1 MKVKTMRILTLLLAM
16 VLMFGLFP
24 GVAQASAYEDPD
36 LPAPI
41 EGYSPLDPDN
51 PYPYGIPMTDVV
63 PEDILERINNGM
75 EGIKLRAAANQ
86 GSIPDEMW
94 DNTILRALE
103 YTGYDVQK
111 QKDNGQLYEYRYIG
125 SRLKTNDPS
134 TLSDI
139 GYWESGSCPNGDET
153 VDDSSTPTGKAPNI
167 SYFER
172 QGLVCASFVTYYLC
186 NYLPNIEGIDTSTVY
201 NKAKEMGSDG
211 NYYYLTTVG
220 LWKRTLDALSNEA
233 GAGVTK
239 YTNKTDAY
247 ANLVP
252 GDVIVFAKDS
262 GSLAHV
268 GIYAGPYD
276 LWSYGSNLGEYHF
289 MIHVG
294 NSRGPE
300 ITIVEWMNSSGTEKD
315 SSPIAWYHLDFNDI
329 QSEGYI
335 EVNKKDPGGNALA
348 GATFVATHQTS
359 GEQFVIG
366 PTNSNGY
373 AISAALPLGK
383 YTVEETVF
391 PSGYQASGTST
402 WEVELTDST
411 PNMTITINAENKLVT
426 GTAKIVKATTNGG
439 SKAGWHFTVTD
450 SAGNK
455 VGDYVTDASG
465 VIVLD
470 ILPGTYRISET
481 DGSSKYWV
489 NDPEPTKTI
498 TVKANET
505 ATVTFTNQYRGQAQI
520 IKTATNGGS
529 VAGWHFTVKD
539 SAGNVVGNYVTD
551 ASGVITLDLEP
562 GTYTVTETD
571 GAYQYWLND
580 PNPTK
585 TVTVTAGQT
594 AKVTFQ
600 NQYRGQA
607 QIIKTATNGGSVEG
621 WHFTVKDSAGNKV
634 GDYVT
639 DSTGIITLDLE
650 LGTYSVTETDGEYK
664 YWVNDPTPTKSV
676 TVVAGQTAK
685 VTFQNKWRGQAQIV
699 KTATNGGSVEGW
711 HFTVKDS
718 AGNKVGDYVTDSTGI
733 ITLDLE
739 PGTYTVT
746 ETDGEQKYWLND
758 AEPTKTVK
766 VVAGQTAK
774 VTFKNQYRG
783 QAKIIKTATNGGS
796 VEGWHFSIF
805 TADGTKI
812 GDYVTDSSG
821 IITVDLEPGVY
832 TVKETDGEY
841 PYWHN
846 DPEPEKTVTVVA
858 GETAEVTFRN
868 QWIGKAKIIKT
879 ATNSGTVKG
888 WEFTITDTNGNKV
901 GTYVTDSTGTIVVDL
916 EPGSYTV
923 LESDRNDPYWHCDT
937 EPKSITVKAGETAEV
952 TFLNEWVGKA
962 KIIKTLAN
970 PEAGTV
976 EGWQFTISRIVGE
989 TDAVYLATVTTG
1001 ADGTIEYDLEPGQYL
1016 ITELIEENSL
1026 WECIT
1031 DQSVVIT
1038 VTAGQTTEVPFTNA
1052 LRPGKIS
1059 IHKVDTRGESLDSTE
1074 FTLEWSEDGVNW
1086 QPVSYTDS
1094 TVPQI
1099 GGCTTAGLLEGGK
1112 LVTDETGLVSFEGL
1126 YPTLQYRLTE
1136 TKAKNGYQLL
1146 QSSAYEGGLDVENE
1160 LVVSLKVVNAE
1171 VFTMPETG
1179 GNTLIVQP
1187 WIVLALLCVSTLAV
1201 IQLMPQPKKKEK

>member
-1 MKVKTMRILTLLLAM
+1 MKVKGMRILTLLLAV

-41 EGYSPLDPDN
+41 EGYDPLDPDN
-51 PYPYGIPMTDVV
+51 PYPYGLPVTEYIPEEELAV
-63 PEDILERINNGM
+63 LNGAYPP
-75 EGIKLRAAANQ
+75 KLRAAAGQ

-103 YTGYDVQK
+103 YTGYDVQR
-111 QKDNGQLYEYRYIG
+111 QKDKGQLYVYEYIA
-125 SRLKTNDPS
+125 SRLKTNAPQV
-134 TLSDI
+134 LSDI
-139 GYWESGSCPNGDET
+139 SYWESGSCPNGDET
-153 VDDSSTPTGKAPNI
+153 VADSSTPTGRAPNI
-167 SYFER
+167 GYFESN
-172 QGLVCASFVTYYLC
+172 GLVCASFATYYLC
-186 NYLPNIEGIDTSTVY
+186 NYLPNVEGIDTSVVY
-201 NKAKEMGSDG
+201 NKAKEMGASG

-220 LWKRTLDALSNEA
+220 LWKRTLDALANES
-233 GAGVTK
+233 GSGVTK
-239 YTNKTDAY
+239 YTDEDTAY
-247 ANLVP
+247 DNLVP
-252 GDVIVFAKDS
+252 GDVVIFGKSD
-262 GSLAHV
+262 GTLTHV
-268 GIYAGPYD
+268 AIYAGAY
-276 LWSYGSNLGEYHF
+276 NLYSGGGYNNGVKHF

-300 ITIVEWMNSSGTEKD
+300 ISVIEWMSTSTGSKASD
-315 SSPIAWYHLDFNDI
+315 PVGFYHLDFNDV
-329 QSEGYI
+329 QTEGFI
-335 EVNKKDPGGNALA
+335 EINKKDPSGNALA
-348 GATFVATHQTS
+348 GATFKATHQGTNTS
-359 GEQFVIG
+359 YVIG
-366 PTNSNGY
+366 PTNASGY
-373 AISAALPLGK
+373 AISGPLPMGK
-383 YTVEETVF
+383 YTVVESVF
-391 PSGYQASGTST
+391 PTGYQASGTAS

-411 PNMTITINAENKLVT
+411 PNMTITIDAENKLIT
-426 GTAKIVKATTNGG
+426 GVAKIVKATTNGG
-439 SKAGWHFTVTD
+439 SKAGWHFTVKD
-450 SAGNK
+450 SGGNK
-455 VGDYVTDASG
+455 VGDYVTDSSG
-465 VIVLD
+465 VIALD
-470 ILPGTYRISET
+470 LVPGTYSVTET
-481 DGSSKYWV
+481 DGAYKYWV
-489 NDPEPTKTI
+489 NDPTSTKTV

-520 IKTATNGGS
+520 VKTATNGGS
-529 VAGWHFTVKD
+529 VAGWHFTVKN
-539 SAGNVVGNYVTD
+539 SAGTVIGNYQTD
-551 ASGVITLDLEP
+551 STGVITLDLEP

-571 GAYQYWLND
+571 G
-580 PNPTK
+580 
-585 TVTVTAGQT
+585 
-594 AKVTFQ
+594 F
-600 NQYRGQA
+600 
-607 QIIKTATNGGSVEG
+607 
-621 WHFTVKDSAGNKV
+621 
-634 GDYVT
+634 
-639 DSTGIITLDLE
+639 
-650 LGTYSVTETDGEYK
+650 YK

-718 AGNKVGDYVTDSTGI
+718 AGNKVGDYVTDSSGI

-812 GDYVTDSSG
+812 GDYITDSTG

-846 DPEPEKTVTVVA
+846 DPEPEKTVTVV
-858 GETAEVTFRN
+858 
-868 QWIGKAKIIKT
+868 
-879 ATNSGTVKG
+879 
-888 WEFTITDTNGNKV
+888 
-901 GTYVTDSTGTIVVDL
+901 
-916 EPGSYTV
+916 
-923 LESDRNDPYWHCDT
+923 
-937 EPKSITVKAGETAEV
+937 AGETAEV

-1136 TKAKNGYQLL
+1136 TKAKTGYQLL

-1187 WIVLALLCVSTLAV
+1187 WIVLALLCISTLAV

>member
-1 MKVKTMRILTLLLAM
+1 
-16 VLMFGLFP
+16 
-24 GVAQASAYEDPD
+24 
-36 LPAPI
+36 
-41 EGYSPLDPDN
+41 
-51 PYPYGIPMTDVV
+51 MTDVV

-167 SYFER
+167 RYFER

-211 NYYYLTTVG
+211 NYYYLTTVS
-220 LWKRTLDALSNEA
+220 LWKRTLDALSSQA

-268 GIYAGPYD
+268 GIYAGAYD

-335 EVNKKDPGGNALA
+335 EVNKKDPSGNALA

-411 PNMTITINAENKLVT
+411 PNMTITIDAENKLVT

-439 SKAGWHFTVTD
+439 SKAGWHFTVKD
-450 SAGNK
+450 SAGNLI
-455 VGDYVTDASG
+455 GNYTTDDSG
-465 VIVLD
+465 VIALD
-470 ILPGTYRISET
+470 LVPGTYSVTET
-481 DGSSKYWV
+481 DGAYKYWV
-489 NDPEPTKTI
+489 NDPTPTKTV

-520 IKTATNGGS
+520 VKTATNGGS
-529 VAGWHFTVKD
+529 VAGWHFTVKN
-539 SAGNVVGNYVTD
+539 SAGTVIGNYQTD
-551 ASGVITLDLEP
+551 STGVITLDLEP
-562 GTYTVTETD
+562 
-571 GAYQYWLND
+571 
-580 PNPTK
+580 
-585 TVTVTAGQT
+585 
-594 AKVTFQ
+594 
-600 NQYRGQA
+600 
-607 QIIKTATNGGSVEG
+607 
-621 WHFTVKDSAGNKV
+621 
-634 GDYVT
+634 
-639 DSTGIITLDLE
+639 
-650 LGTYSVTETDGEYK
+650 GTYSVTETDGEYK

-812 GDYVTDSSG
+812 GDYVTDSTG

-846 DPEPEKTVTVVA
+846 DPEPEKTVTVV
-858 GETAEVTFRN
+858 
-868 QWIGKAKIIKT
+868 
-879 ATNSGTVKG
+879 
-888 WEFTITDTNGNKV
+888 
-901 GTYVTDSTGTIVVDL
+901 
-916 EPGSYTV
+916 
-923 LESDRNDPYWHCDT
+923 
-937 EPKSITVKAGETAEV
+937 AGETAEV

-1074 FTLEWSEDGVNW
+1074 FLLEWSEDGVNW

-1099 GGCTTAGLLEGGK
+1099 GGCTSADLIEGGK

>member
-41 EGYSPLDPDN
+41 EGYDPLDPDN
-51 PYPYGIPMTDVV
+51 PYPYGLPVTEYI
-63 PEDILERINNGM
+63 PEDELARLNSGVSTFA
-75 EGIKLRAAANQ
+75 LRAAAGQ

-103 YTGYDVQK
+103 YTGYDVQR
-111 QKDNGQLYEYRYIG
+111 QKDNGQLYVYEYIA
-125 SRLKTNDPS
+125 SRLKTNDPQV
-134 TLSDI
+134 LSDI
-139 GYWESGSCPNGDET
+139 SYWESGSCPNGDET
-153 VDDSSTPTGKAPNI
+153 VADSSTPTGRAPNI
-167 SYFER
+167 GYFESN
-172 QGLVCASFVTYYLC
+172 GLVCASFATYYLC
-186 NYLPNIEGIDTSTVY
+186 NYLPNIEGIDTSVVY
-201 NKAKEMGSDG
+201 NKAKEMGASG

-220 LWKRTLDALSNEA
+220 LWKRTLDALANES
-233 GAGVTK
+233 GSGVTK
-239 YTNKTDAY
+239 YTDEDTAY
-247 ANLVP
+247 DNLVP
-252 GDVIVFAKDS
+252 GDVVIFGKSS
-262 GSLAHV
+262 GELTHV
-268 GIYAGPYD
+268 AIYAGAY
-276 LWSYGSNLGEYHF
+276 NLYSGGGYNNGVKHF

-300 ITIVEWMNSSGTEKD
+300 ISVIEWMSTSTGSKASD
-315 SSPIAWYHLDFNDI
+315 PVGFYHLDFNDV
-329 QSEGYI
+329 QTEGFI
-335 EVNKKDPGGNALA
+335 EINKKDPSGNTLA
-348 GATFVATHQTS
+348 GATFKATHQGTNTS
-359 GEQFVIG
+359 YVIG
-366 PTNSNGY
+366 PTNASGY
-373 AISAALPLGK
+373 AISGPLPMGK
-383 YTVEETVF
+383 YTVVESVF
-391 PSGYQASGTST
+391 PTGYQASGTAS

-411 PNMTITINAENKLVT
+411 PNMTITIDAENKLIT
-426 GTAKIVKATTNGG
+426 GVAKIVKATTNGG
-439 SKAGWHFTVTD
+439 SKAGWHFTVKD
-450 SAGNK
+450 SGGNK
-455 VGDYVTDASG
+455 VGDYVTDSSG
-465 VIVLD
+465 VIALD
-470 ILPGTYRISET
+470 LVPGTYSVTET
-481 DGSSKYWV
+481 DGAYKYWV
-489 NDPEPTKTI
+489 NDPTSTKTV

-520 IKTATNGGS
+520 VKTATNGGS
-529 VAGWHFTVKD
+529 VAGWHFTVKN
-539 SAGNVVGNYVTD
+539 SAGTVIGNYQTD
-551 ASGVITLDLEP
+551 STGVITLDLEP

-650 LGTYSVTETDGEYK
+650 PGTYSVTETDGEYK

-711 HFTVKDS
+711 HFMVKDS

-746 ETDGEQKYWLND
+746 ETDGEHQYWLND

-774 VTFKNQYRG
+774 VTFENQYRG

-805 TADGTKI
+805 SADGTKV
-812 GDYVTDSSG
+812 GDYVTDSTG

-846 DPEPEKTVTVVA
+846 DPEPEKTVTVV
-858 GETAEVTFRN
+858 
-868 QWIGKAKIIKT
+868 
-879 ATNSGTVKG
+879 
-888 WEFTITDTNGNKV
+888 
-901 GTYVTDSTGTIVVDL
+901 
-916 EPGSYTV
+916 
-923 LESDRNDPYWHCDT
+923 
-937 EPKSITVKAGETAEV
+937 AGETAEV

>member
-1 MKVKTMRILTLLLAM
+1 MKVKTMRILTLLLAIA
-16 VLMFGLFP
+16 LMFGLFP

-51 PYPYGIPMTDVV
+51 PYPYGVPMTDVV
-63 PEDILERINNGM
+63 PEEILERINNGM
-75 EGIKLRAAANQ
+75 EGIKLKAARSQ
-86 GSIPDEMW
+86 GNIPDHMW

-103 YTGYDVQK
+103 YTGYDLQK
-111 QKDNGQLYEYRYIG
+111 QKDKGQLYEYRYFG

-139 GYWESGSCPNGDET
+139 GYWSSGSCPNGDET
-153 VDDSSTPTGKAPNI
+153 VADASTPTGRAPNI

-201 NKAKEMGSDG
+201 NKAKEMGTDG
-211 NYYYLTTVG
+211 NYYYLTTVR
-220 LWKRTLDALSNEA
+220 LWKNTLDALSNQA

-239 YTNKTDAY
+239 YTSASTAY
-247 ANLVP
+247 ANMVP
-252 GDVIVFAKDS
+252 GDVIVFAKDN

-268 GIYAGPYD
+268 GIYAGAYD

-300 ITIVEWMNSSGTEKD
+300 ITVVEWMNTSGTDKD
-315 SSPIAWYHLDFNDI
+315 SSPIAYYHLDFNDV

-335 EVNKKDPGGNALA
+335 EVNKKDPSGNALA

-359 GEQFVIG
+359 GDQFVIG
-366 PTNSNGY
+366 PTNSSGY

-391 PSGYQASGTST
+391 PSGYQASGTSK

-411 PNMTITINAENKLVT
+411 PNMTLTINAENKLIT
-426 GTAKIVKATTNGG
+426 GVAKIVKATTNGG
-439 SKAGWHFTVTD
+439 SKAGWHFTVKD
-450 SAGNK
+450 SAGNL
-455 VGDYVTDASG
+455 VGNYTTDASG
-465 VIVLD
+465 VIALD
-470 ILPGTYRISET
+470 LVPGTYTVTET
-481 DGSSKYWV
+481 DGVYKYWV
-489 NDPEPTKTI
+489 NDPTPTKTI
-498 TVKANET
+498 TVKGNET

-520 IKTATNGGS
+520 VKTATNGGS

-539 SAGNVVGNYVTD
+539 SAGTVVGNYQTD
-551 ASGVITLDLEP
+551 STGVITLDLEP
-562 GTYTVTETD
+562 GSYTVTETD
-571 GAYQYWLND
+571 GEYQYWLND

-594 AKVTFQ
+594 VKVTFQNQYRGQAQIVKTATNGGSVAGWHFEVKDSSGNVVGNYETDSTGIITLDLEPGKYTVTETDGEYKYWLNDAEPSKTVTVVAGQTARVTFQ

-621 WHFTVKDSAGNKV
+621 WHFSVFTAD
-634 GDYVT
+634 
-639 DSTGIITLDLE
+639 
-650 LGTYSVTETDGEYK
+650 GT
-664 YWVNDPTPTKSV
+664 
-676 TVVAGQTAK
+676 
-685 VTFQNKWRGQAQIV
+685 
-699 KTATNGGSVEGW
+699 
-711 HFTVKDS
+711 
-718 AGNKVGDYVTDSTGI
+718 KVGDYVTDSTGI

-739 PGTYTVT
+739 PG
-746 ETDGEQKYWLND
+746 
-758 AEPTKTVK
+758 
-766 VVAGQTAK
+766 
-774 VTFKNQYRG
+774 
-783 QAKIIKTATNGGS
+783 
-796 VEGWHFSIF
+796 
-805 TADGTKI
+805 
-812 GDYVTDSSG
+812 
-821 IITVDLEPGVY
+821 VY
-832 TVKETDGEY
+832 TIKETDGKY
-841 PYWHN
+841 TYWHN

-858 GETAEVTFRN
+858 GQTSSVTFLN
-868 QWIGKAKIIKT
+868 EWIGKAKI
-879 ATNSGTVKG
+879 V
-888 WEFTITDTNGNKV
+888 
-901 GTYVTDSTGTIVVDL
+901 
-916 EPGSYTV
+916 
-923 LESDRNDPYWHCDT
+923 
-937 EPKSITVKAGETAEV
+937 
-952 TFLNEWVGKA
+952 
-962 KIIKTLAN
+962 KTLAN
-970 PEAGTV
+970 PEAGSV
-976 EGWQFTISRIVGE
+976 EGWQFTISQIVGE
-989 TDAVYLATVTTG
+989 TDAVYLTTVTTG
-1001 ADGTIEYDLEPGQYL
+1001 ADGTVEYDLEPGQYL

-1038 VTAGQTTEVPFTNA
+1038 VKAGETTEVPFTNA
-1052 LRPGKIS
+1052 LRPGKIG
-1059 IHKVDTRGESLDSTE
+1059 IHKVDTRGESLDGTE

-1099 GGCTTAGLLEGGK
+1099 GGCTSADLLEGGK

-1136 TKAKNGYQLL
+1136 TKAKAGYQLL
-1146 QSSAYEGGLDVENE
+1146 ADYAYVGGLDVEDE
-1160 LVVSLKVVNAE
+1160 LIVSLKVVNAE
-1171 VFTMPETG
+1171 VFTLPETG

-1201 IQLMPQPKKKEK
+1201 IQLMPQPKRKEK

>member
-1 MKVKTMRILTLLLAM
+1 MKVKTMRILTLLLAIA
-16 VLMFGLFP
+16 LMFGLFP

-51 PYPYGIPMTDVV
+51 PYPYGVPMTDVV
-63 PEDILERINNGM
+63 PEEILERINNGM
-75 EGIKLRAAANQ
+75 EGIKLKAARSQ
-86 GSIPDEMW
+86 GNIPDHMW

-103 YTGYDVQK
+103 YTGYDLQK
-111 QKDNGQLYEYRYIG
+111 QKDKGQLYEYRYFG

-139 GYWESGSCPNGDET
+139 GYWSSGSCPNGDET
-153 VDDSSTPTGKAPNI
+153 VADASTPTGRAPNI

-201 NKAKEMGSDG
+201 NKAKEMGTDG
-211 NYYYLTTVG
+211 NYYYLTTVR
-220 LWKRTLDALSNEA
+220 LWKNTLDALSNQA

-239 YTNKTDAY
+239 YTSASTAY
-247 ANLVP
+247 ANMVP
-252 GDVIVFAKDS
+252 GDVIVFAKDN

-268 GIYAGPYD
+268 GIYAGAYD

-300 ITIVEWMNSSGTEKD
+300 ITVVEWMNTSGTDKD
-315 SSPIAWYHLDFNDI
+315 SSPIAYYHLDFNDV

-335 EVNKKDPGGNALA
+335 EVNKKDPSGNALA

-359 GEQFVIG
+359 GDQFVIG
-366 PTNSNGY
+366 PTNSSGY
-373 AISAALPLGK
+373 AISVALPLGK

-391 PSGYQASGTST
+391 PSGYQASGTSK

-411 PNMTITINAENKLVT
+411 PNMTLTINAENKLIT
-426 GTAKIVKATTNGG
+426 GVAKIVKATTNGG
-439 SKAGWHFTVTD
+439 SKAGWHFTVKN
-450 SAGNK
+450 SAGTL
-455 VGDYVTDASG
+455 VGNYTTDASG
-465 VIVLD
+465 VIALD
-470 ILPGTYRISET
+470 LVPGTYTVTET
-481 DGSSKYWV
+481 DGVYKYWV
-489 NDPEPTKTI
+489 NDPTPTKTI
-498 TVKANET
+498 TVKGNET

-520 IKTATNGGS
+520 VKAATNGGS
-529 VAGWHFTVKD
+529 VAGWHFTVKN
-539 SAGNVVGNYVTD
+539 SAGTVVGNYQTD
-551 ASGVITLDLEP
+551 STGVITLDLEP
-562 GTYTVTETD
+562 GSYTVTETD
-571 GAYQYWLND
+571 GEYQYWLND

-607 QIIKTATNGGSVEG
+607 QIVKTATNGGSVAGWHFEVKDSSGNVLGNYETDSTGIITLDLEPGKYTVTETDGEYKYWLNDAEPSKTVTVVAGQTAKVTFQNQYRGQAQIIKTATNGGSVEG
-621 WHFTVKDSAGNKV
+621 WHFSVFTAD
-634 GDYVT
+634 
-639 DSTGIITLDLE
+639 
-650 LGTYSVTETDGEYK
+650 GT
-664 YWVNDPTPTKSV
+664 
-676 TVVAGQTAK
+676 
-685 VTFQNKWRGQAQIV
+685 
-699 KTATNGGSVEGW
+699 
-711 HFTVKDS
+711 
-718 AGNKVGDYVTDSTGI
+718 KVGDYVTDSTGI

-739 PGTYTVT
+739 PG
-746 ETDGEQKYWLND
+746 
-758 AEPTKTVK
+758 
-766 VVAGQTAK
+766 
-774 VTFKNQYRG
+774 
-783 QAKIIKTATNGGS
+783 
-796 VEGWHFSIF
+796 
-805 TADGTKI
+805 
-812 GDYVTDSSG
+812 
-821 IITVDLEPGVY
+821 VY
-832 TVKETDGEY
+832 TVKETDGKY
-841 PYWHN
+841 TYWHN

-858 GETAEVTFRN
+858 GQTSSVTFLN
-868 QWIGKAKIIKT
+868 EWIGKAKI
-879 ATNSGTVKG
+879 V
-888 WEFTITDTNGNKV
+888 
-901 GTYVTDSTGTIVVDL
+901 
-916 EPGSYTV
+916 
-923 LESDRNDPYWHCDT
+923 
-937 EPKSITVKAGETAEV
+937 
-952 TFLNEWVGKA
+952 
-962 KIIKTLAN
+962 KTLAN

-976 EGWQFTISRIVGE
+976 EGWQFTISQIVGE
-989 TDAVYLATVTTG
+989 TDAVYLTTVTTG
-1001 ADGTIEYDLEPGQYL
+1001 ADGTIDYDLEPGQYL

-1038 VTAGQTTEVPFTNA
+1038 VKAGETTEVPFTNA
-1052 LRPGKIS
+1052 LRPGKIG

-1099 GGCTTAGLLEGGK
+1099 GGCNTDGLMEGGK

-1136 TKAKNGYQLL
+1136 TKAKAGYQLL
-1146 QSSAYEGGLDVENE
+1146 ADYAYVGGLDVEDE
-1160 LVVSLKVVNAE
+1160 LIVSLKVVNAE
-1171 VFTMPETG
+1171 VFTLPETG

-1201 IQLMPQPKKKEK
+1201 IQLMPQPKRKEK

>member
-1 MKVKTMRILTLLLAM
+1 MKVKTMRILTLLLAI

-75 EGIKLRAAANQ
+75 EGIKLKAARSQ

-111 QKDNGQLYEYRYIG
+111 QKDNNQLYEYRYIG

-139 GYWESGSCPNGDET
+139 GYWSSGSCPNGDET

-220 LWKRTLDALSNEA
+220 LWKRTLDALSSQA

-239 YTNKTDAY
+239 YTNKSDAY

-268 GIYAGPYD
+268 GIYAGAYD

-335 EVNKKDPGGNALA
+335 EVNKKDPSGNALS

-366 PTNSNGY
+366 PTNSSGY

-391 PSGYQASGTST
+391 PSGYQASGTSV

-520 IKTATNGGS
+520 IKTATNDGS

-551 ASGVITLDLEP
+551 ATGVITLDLEP
-562 GTYTVTETD
+562 GTFSVTETD
-571 GAYQYWLND
+571 GNYDYWHND
-580 PNPTK
+580 PQPTK
-585 TVTVTAGQT
+585 TVTVKAGET
-594 AKVTFQ
+594 AKVTFS
-600 NQYRGQA
+600 NQWIGKA
-607 QIIKTATNGGSVEG
+607 KIIKTTTNGGTLAG
-621 WHFTVKDSAGNKV
+621 WEFTISDANGNKV
-634 GDYVT
+634 GTYVT
-639 DSTGIITLDLE
+639 DSTGTIVVDLE
-650 LGTYSVTETDGEYK
+650 PGNYQIVESNKNSPYWYCDTDPK
-664 YWVNDPTPTKSV
+664 NV
-676 TVVAGQTAK
+676 TVKAGQTAE
-685 VTFQNKWRGQAQIV
+685 VTFRNQWIGKAKIV
-699 KTATNGGSVEGW
+699 KTTTNGGTLAGW
-711 HFTVKDS
+711 EFTISD
-718 AGNKVGDYVTDSTGI
+718 ANGNKVGTYITDSTGI
-733 ITLDLE
+733 IVVDLE
-739 PGTYTVT
+739 PGTYRIV
-746 ETDGEQKYWLND
+746 ESNKND
-758 AEPTKTVK
+758 
-766 VVAGQTAK
+766 
-774 VTFKNQYRG
+774 
-783 QAKIIKTATNGGS
+783 
-796 VEGWHFSIF
+796 
-805 TADGTKI
+805 
-812 GDYVTDSSG
+812 
-821 IITVDLEPGVY
+821 
-832 TVKETDGEY
+832 
-841 PYWHN
+841 PYWYC
-846 DPEPEKTVTVVA
+846 DTEPHTVTVKA

-879 ATNSGTVKG
+879 ATNGGTVEG
-888 WEFTITDTNGNKV
+888 WEFTITDANGDKV

-923 LESDRNDPYWHCDT
+923 LESDRNDPYWYCDT

-962 KIIKTLAN
+962 KIIKALAN

-1001 ADGTIEYDLEPGQYL
+1001 ADGTISYDLEPGQYL

-1038 VTAGQTTEVPFTNA
+1038 VAAGQTTEVPFTNA

-1099 GGCTTAGLLEGGK
+1099 GGCTTAGLLDGGK
-1112 LVTDETGLVSFEGL
+1112 LITDETGLVTFEGL

-1146 QSSAYEGGLDVENE
+1146 QTHAYEGGLDVEDE
-1160 LVVSLKVVNAE
+1160 LLVSLKVVNAE

-1187 WIVLALLCVSTLAV
+1187 WIVLAFLCVSTLAV
-1201 IQLMPQPKKKEK
+1201 IQLIPHPKKKEK

>member
-1 MKVKTMRILTLLLAM
+1 MKLKRLLVFLLAFVM
-16 VLMFGLFP
+16 LLSVVP
-24 GVAQASAYEDPD
+24 AVYASDIVDQESTTEPTVDASDQTEQTEPSVTEESTEP
-36 LPAPI
+36 PAD
-41 EGYSPLDPDN
+41 EYDGELDPVLVEAGFTSDQLQAGNVLLEPISTFAASTRSVKKTATLRNCNWMDFPCTDN
-51 PYPYGIPMTDVV
+51 
-63 PEDILERINNGM
+63 
-75 EGIKLRAAANQ
+75 
-86 GSIPDEMW
+86 S
-94 DNTILRALE
+94 
-103 YTGYDVQK
+103 
-111 QKDNGQLYEYRYIG
+111 
-125 SRLKTNDPS
+125 
-134 TLSDI
+134 
-139 GYWESGSCPNGDET
+139 
-153 VDDSSTPTGKAPNI
+153 
-167 SYFER
+167 R
-172 QGLVCASFVTYYLC
+172 QGFHYADEDGAAPWDYMNMIYCL
-186 NYLPNIEGIDTSTVY
+186 E
-201 NKAKEMGSDG
+201 NK
-211 NYYYLTTVG
+211 
-220 LWKRTLDALSNEA
+220 
-233 GAGVTK
+233 
-239 YTNKTDAY
+239 
-247 ANLVP
+247 
-252 GDVIVFAKDS
+252 KDF
-262 GSLAHV
+262 
-268 GIYAGPYD
+268 
-276 LWSYGSNLGEYHF
+276 SYGSGHSGVGELPLDGSGDTHGESIWYGFSADQRVAIALTMLYGAPTKLWDESWGINATDDWNLHNPNIGYRFATQAIIWEFVQGLREPTPPYKLNSTYWLDKSQGVCMSEDGKTDHF
-289 MIHVG
+289 MVAY
-294 NSRGPE
+294 NSIISDLQLHNTIPSFAGDFAATAPE
-300 ITIVEWMNSSGTEKD
+300 I
-315 SSPIAWYHLDFNDI
+315 
-329 QSEGYI
+329 Q
-335 EVNKKDPGGNALA
+335 LA
-348 GATFVATHQTS
+348 
-359 GEQFVIG
+359 
-366 PTNSNGY
+366 
-373 AISAALPLGK
+373 
-383 YTVEETVF
+383 
-391 PSGYQASGTST
+391 GTST
-402 WEVELTDST
+402 TVTDTNGVLGRFTFTGSGGVSYSK
-411 PNMTITINAENKLVT
+411 NGNNLTITANGAIPTGVQSASATLPDAASSLYEVWYNQYDKSKQVCIKVAIPASDPVPAYFKLKASNGSLSLKKTTEDGKNLAGWQFSIYSDQNCTNRISGPHTTDANGNISVANLTAGQVWVKEIGHTNAEIAKLYYCNSTNPQAVTIVAGQTASVTFNNKLST
-426 GTAKIVKATTNGG
+426 GVAKIV
-439 SKAGWHFTVTD
+439 
-450 SAGNK
+450 
-455 VGDYVTDASG
+455 
-465 VIVLD
+465 
-470 ILPGTYRISET
+470 
-481 DGSSKYWV
+481 
-489 NDPEPTKTI
+489 
-498 TVKANET
+498 
-505 ATVTFTNQYRGQAQI
+505 
-520 IKTATNGGS
+520 KTATNGGS
-529 VAGWHFTVKD
+529 VSGWHFTVKN
-539 SAGNVVGNYVTD
+539 SAGAVVGNYVTD
-551 ASGVITLDLEP
+551 SSGVISLNLLP
-562 GTYTVTETD
+562 GTYSVTETD
-571 GAYQYWLND
+571 GAYKYWVND

-607 QIIKTATNGGSVEG
+607 QIIKTAT
-621 WHFTVKDSAGNKV
+621 T
-634 GDYVT
+634 
-639 DSTGIITLDLE
+639 
-650 LGTYSVTETDGEYK
+650 
-664 YWVNDPTPTKSV
+664 
-676 TVVAGQTAK
+676 
-685 VTFQNKWRGQAQIV
+685 
-699 KTATNGGSVEGW
+699 GGSVEGW

-746 ETDGEQKYWLND
+746 ETDGKYTYWHND
-758 AEPTKTVK
+758 PNPEKKVT

-774 VTFKNQYRG
+774 VTFLNEWIGK
-783 QAKIIKTATNGGS
+783 AKIIKTATNNGS

-812 GDYVTDSSG
+812 GDYVTDSTG

-858 GETAEVTFRN
+858 GETV
-868 QWIGKAKIIKT
+868 
-879 ATNSGTVKG
+879 
-888 WEFTITDTNGNKV
+888 
-901 GTYVTDSTGTIVVDL
+901 
-916 EPGSYTV
+916 
-923 LESDRNDPYWHCDT
+923 
-937 EPKSITVKAGETAEV
+937 EV

-1201 IQLMPQPKKKEK
+1201 IQLMPQPKRKEK

>member
-1 MKVKTMRILTLLLAM
+1 MKVKGMRILTLLLAV

-41 EGYSPLDPDN
+41 EGYDPLDPDN
-51 PYPYGIPMTDVV
+51 PYPYGLPVTEYIPEEELAV
-63 PEDILERINNGM
+63 LNGAYPP
-75 EGIKLRAAANQ
+75 KLRAAAGQ

-103 YTGYDVQK
+103 YTGYDVQR
-111 QKDNGQLYEYRYIG
+111 QKDNGQLYVYEYIA
-125 SRLKTNDPS
+125 SRLKTNDPQV
-134 TLSDI
+134 LSDI
-139 GYWESGSCPNGDET
+139 SYWESGSCPNGDET
-153 VDDSSTPTGKAPNI
+153 VADSSTPTGRAPNI
-167 SYFER
+167 SYFEKN
-172 QGLVCASFVTYYLC
+172 GLVCASFATYYLC
-186 NYLPNIEGIDTSTVY
+186 NYLPNVEGIDTSVVY
-201 NKAKEMGSDG
+201 NKAKEMGASG

-220 LWKRTLDALSNEA
+220 LWKRTLDALANES
-233 GAGVTK
+233 GSGVTK
-239 YTNKTDAY
+239 YTDEDTAY
-247 ANLVP
+247 DNLVP
-252 GDVIVFAKDS
+252 GDVVIFGKSS
-262 GSLAHV
+262 GELTHV
-268 GIYAGPYD
+268 AIYAGAY
-276 LWSYGSNLGEYHF
+276 NLYSGGGYNNGVKHF

-300 ITIVEWMNSSGTEKD
+300 ISVIEWMSTSTGSKASD
-315 SSPIAWYHLDFNDI
+315 PVGFYHLDFNDV
-329 QSEGYI
+329 QTEGFI
-335 EVNKKDPGGNALA
+335 EINKKDPSGNALA
-348 GATFVATHQTS
+348 GATFKATHQGTNTS
-359 GEQFVIG
+359 YVIG
-366 PTNSNGY
+366 PTNASGY
-373 AISAALPLGK
+373 AISGPLPMGK
-383 YTVEETVF
+383 YTVIESVF
-391 PSGYQASGTST
+391 PTGYQASGTAS

-411 PNMTITINAENKLVT
+411 PNMTITIDAENKLIT
-426 GTAKIVKATTNGG
+426 GVAKIVKATTNGG
-439 SKAGWHFTVTD
+439 SKAGWHFTVKD
-450 SAGNK
+450 SGGNK

-465 VIVLD
+465 VIALD
-470 ILPGTYRISET
+470 LVPGTYSVTET
-481 DGSSKYWV
+481 DGAYKYWV
-489 NDPEPTKTI
+489 NDPTSTKTV

-520 IKTATNGGS
+520 VKTATNGGS
-529 VAGWHFTVKD
+529 VAGWHFTVKN
-539 SAGNVVGNYVTD
+539 SAGTVIGNYQTD
-551 ASGVITLDLEP
+551 SSGLITLDLEP

-639 DSTGIITLDLE
+639 DASGIITLDLE
-650 LGTYSVTETDGEYK
+650 PGTYSVTETDGEYK

-685 VTFQNKWRGQAQIV
+685 VTFQNQWRGQAQIV
-699 KTATNGGSVEGW
+699 
-711 HFTVKDS
+711 
-718 AGNKVGDYVTDSTGI
+718 
-733 ITLDLE
+733 
-739 PGTYTVT
+739 
-746 ETDGEQKYWLND
+746 
-758 AEPTKTVK
+758 
-766 VVAGQTAK
+766 
-774 VTFKNQYRG
+774 
-783 QAKIIKTATNGGS
+783 KTATNGGS

-805 TADGTKI
+805 TADGTKV
-812 GDYVTDSSG
+812 GDYVTDSTG

-846 DPEPEKTVTVVA
+846 DPEPEKTVTVV
-858 GETAEVTFRN
+858 
-868 QWIGKAKIIKT
+868 
-879 ATNSGTVKG
+879 
-888 WEFTITDTNGNKV
+888 
-901 GTYVTDSTGTIVVDL
+901 
-916 EPGSYTV
+916 
-923 LESDRNDPYWHCDT
+923 
-937 EPKSITVKAGETAEV
+937 AGETAEV

-1074 FTLEWSEDGVNW
+1074 FLLEWSEDGVNW
-1086 QPVSYTDS
+1086 QPVSHTDS

-1112 LVTDETGLVSFEGL
+1112 LITDETGLVSFEGL

>member
-1 MKVKTMRILTLLLAM
+1 MKVKAMRILTLLLAM

-41 EGYSPLDPDN
+41 EGYDPLDPDN
-51 PYPYGIPMTDVV
+51 PYPYGLPVTEYIPEEELAV
-63 PEDILERINNGM
+63 LNGAYPP
-75 EGIKLRAAANQ
+75 KLRAAAGQ

-103 YTGYDVQK
+103 YTGYDVQR
-111 QKDNGQLYEYRYIG
+111 QKDKGQLYVYEYIA
-125 SRLKTNDPS
+125 SRLKTNDPQV
-134 TLSDI
+134 LSDI
-139 GYWESGSCPNGDET
+139 SYWESGSCPNGDET
-153 VDDSSTPTGKAPNI
+153 VADSSTPTGRAPNI
-167 SYFER
+167 SYFEKN
-172 QGLVCASFVTYYLC
+172 GLVCASFATYYLC
-186 NYLPNIEGIDTSTVY
+186 NYLPNVEGIDTSVVY
-201 NKAKEMGSDG
+201 NKAKEMGASG

-220 LWKRTLDALSNEA
+220 LWKRTLDALAKESDS
-233 GAGVTK
+233 GVTK
-239 YTNKTDAY
+239 YTDEDTAY
-247 ANLVP
+247 DNLVP
-252 GDVIVFAKDS
+252 GDVVIFGKSD
-262 GSLAHV
+262 GTLTHV
-268 GIYAGPYD
+268 AIYAGAY
-276 LWSYGSNLGEYHF
+276 NLYSGGGYNNGVKHF

-300 ITIVEWMNSSGTEKD
+300 ISVIEWMSTSTGSKASD
-315 SSPIAWYHLDFNDI
+315 PVGFYHLDFNDV
-329 QSEGYI
+329 QTEGFI
-335 EVNKKDPGGNALA
+335 EINKKDPSGNALA
-348 GATFVATHQTS
+348 GATFKATHQGTNTS
-359 GEQFVIG
+359 YVIG
-366 PTNSNGY
+366 PTNASGY
-373 AISAALPLGK
+373 AISGPLPMGK
-383 YTVEETVF
+383 YTVVESVF
-391 PSGYQASGTST
+391 PTGYQASGTAS

-411 PNMTITINAENKLVT
+411 PNMTITIDAENKLIT
-426 GTAKIVKATTNGG
+426 GVAKIVKATTNGG
-439 SKAGWHFTVTD
+439 SKAGWHFTVKD
-450 SAGNK
+450 SGGNK
-455 VGDYVTDASG
+455 VGDYVTDSSG
-465 VIVLD
+465 VIALD
-470 ILPGTYRISET
+470 LVPGTYSVTET
-481 DGSSKYWV
+481 DGAYKYWV
-489 NDPEPTKTI
+489 NDPTPTKTV

-520 IKTATNGGS
+520 VKTATNGGS
-529 VAGWHFTVKD
+529 VAGWHFTVKN
-539 SAGNVVGNYVTD
+539 SAGTVIGNYQTD
-551 ASGVITLDLEP
+551 STGVITLDLEP

-639 DSTGIITLDLE
+639 DSTGIITLD
-650 LGTYSVTETDGEYK
+650 
-664 YWVNDPTPTKSV
+664 
-676 TVVAGQTAK
+676 
-685 VTFQNKWRGQAQIV
+685 I
-699 KTATNGGSVEGW
+699 
-711 HFTVKDS
+711 
-718 AGNKVGDYVTDSTGI
+718 
-733 ITLDLE
+733 E

-812 GDYVTDSSG
+812 GDYVTDSTG

-858 GETAEVTFRN
+858 GETAEVTF
-868 QWIGKAKIIKT
+868 
-879 ATNSGTVKG
+879 
-888 WEFTITDTNGNKV
+888 
-901 GTYVTDSTGTIVVDL
+901 
-916 EPGSYTV
+916 
-923 LESDRNDPYWHCDT
+923 
-937 EPKSITVKAGETAEV
+937 
-952 TFLNEWVGKA
+952 LNEWVGKT

-1016 ITELIEENSL
+1016 ITELIEENSI

-1038 VTAGQTTEVPFTNA
+1038 VTAGQTTEVTFTNA

-1086 QPVSYTDS
+1086 QSVSYTDS

-1187 WIVLALLCVSTLAV
+1187 WIVLALLCISTLAV

>member
-1 MKVKTMRILTLLLAM
+1 MKVKTMRILTLLLAIA
-16 VLMFGLFP
+16 LMFGLFP

-51 PYPYGIPMTDVV
+51 PYPYGVPMTDVV
-63 PEDILERINNGM
+63 PEEILERINNGM
-75 EGIKLRAAANQ
+75 EGIKLKAARSQ
-86 GSIPDEMW
+86 GNIPDHMW

-103 YTGYDVQK
+103 YTGYDLQK
-111 QKDNGQLYEYRYIG
+111 QKDKGQLYEYRYFG

-139 GYWESGSCPNGDET
+139 GYWSSGSCPNGDET
-153 VDDSSTPTGKAPNI
+153 VADASTPTGRAPNI

-201 NKAKEMGSDG
+201 NKAKEMGTDG
-211 NYYYLTTVG
+211 NYYYLTTVR
-220 LWKRTLDALSNEA
+220 LWKNTLDALSNQA

-239 YTNKTDAY
+239 YTNAKDAY

-252 GDVIVFAKDS
+252 GDVIVFAKDN

-268 GIYAGPYD
+268 GIYAGAYD

-300 ITIVEWMNSSGTEKD
+300 ITVVEWMNTSGTDKD
-315 SSPIAWYHLDFNDI
+315 SSPIAYYHLDFNDV

-335 EVNKKDPGGNALA
+335 EVNKKDPSGNALA

-359 GEQFVIG
+359 GDQFVIG
-366 PTNSNGY
+366 PTNSSGY

-391 PSGYQASGTST
+391 PSGYQASGTSK

-411 PNMTITINAENKLVT
+411 PNMTLTINAENKLIT
-426 GTAKIVKATTNGG
+426 GVAKIVKATTNGG
-439 SKAGWHFTVTD
+439 SKAGWHFTVKN
-450 SAGNK
+450 SAGTP
-455 VGDYVTDASG
+455 VGNYTTDASG
-465 VIVLD
+465 VIALD
-470 ILPGTYRISET
+470 LVPGTYTVTET
-481 DGSSKYWV
+481 DGVYKYWV
-489 NDPEPTKTI
+489 NDPTPTKTI
-498 TVKANET
+498 TVKGNET

-520 IKTATNGGS
+520 VKTATNGGS
-529 VAGWHFTVKD
+529 VAGWHFTVKN
-539 SAGNVVGNYVTD
+539 SAGTVVGNYQTD
-551 ASGVITLDLEP
+551 STGVITLDLEP
-562 GTYTVTETD
+562 GSYTVTETD
-571 GAYQYWLND
+571 GEYQYWLND

-607 QIIKTATNGGSVEG
+607 QIVKTATNGGSVAGWHFEVKDSSGNVLGNYETDSTGIITLDLEPGKYTVTETDGEYKYWLNDAEPSKTVTVVAGQTAKVTFQNQYRGQAQIIKTATNGGSVEG
-621 WHFTVKDSAGNKV
+621 WHFSVFTAD
-634 GDYVT
+634 
-639 DSTGIITLDLE
+639 
-650 LGTYSVTETDGEYK
+650 GT
-664 YWVNDPTPTKSV
+664 
-676 TVVAGQTAK
+676 
-685 VTFQNKWRGQAQIV
+685 
-699 KTATNGGSVEGW
+699 
-711 HFTVKDS
+711 
-718 AGNKVGDYVTDSTGI
+718 KVGDYVTDSTGI

-739 PGTYTVT
+739 PG
-746 ETDGEQKYWLND
+746 
-758 AEPTKTVK
+758 
-766 VVAGQTAK
+766 
-774 VTFKNQYRG
+774 
-783 QAKIIKTATNGGS
+783 
-796 VEGWHFSIF
+796 
-805 TADGTKI
+805 
-812 GDYVTDSSG
+812 
-821 IITVDLEPGVY
+821 VY
-832 TVKETDGEY
+832 TVKETDGKY
-841 PYWHN
+841 TYWHN

-858 GETAEVTFRN
+858 GQTSSVTFLN
-868 QWIGKAKIIKT
+868 EWIGKAKI
-879 ATNSGTVKG
+879 V
-888 WEFTITDTNGNKV
+888 
-901 GTYVTDSTGTIVVDL
+901 
-916 EPGSYTV
+916 
-923 LESDRNDPYWHCDT
+923 
-937 EPKSITVKAGETAEV
+937 
-952 TFLNEWVGKA
+952 
-962 KIIKTLAN
+962 KTLAN

-976 EGWQFTISRIVGE
+976 EGWQFTISQIVGE
-989 TDAVYLATVTTG
+989 TDAVYLTTVTTG
-1001 ADGTIEYDLEPGQYL
+1001 ADGTIDYDLEPGQYL

-1038 VTAGQTTEVPFTNA
+1038 VKAGETTEVPFTNA
-1052 LRPGKIS
+1052 LRPGKIG

-1099 GGCTTAGLLEGGK
+1099 GGCTTAGLMEGGK
-1112 LVTDETGLVSFEGL
+1112 LITDETGLVNFEGL

-1136 TKAKNGYQLL
+1136 TKAKAGYQLL
-1146 QSSAYEGGLDVENE
+1146 ADYAYVGGLDVEDE
-1160 LVVSLKVVNAE
+1160 LIVSLKVVNAE
-1171 VFTMPETG
+1171 VFTLPETG

-1201 IQLMPQPKKKEK
+1201 IQLMPQPKRKEK

>member
-1 MKVKTMRILTLLLAM
+1 MKVKAMRILTLLLAM

-41 EGYSPLDPDN
+41 EGYDPLDPDN
-51 PYPYGIPMTDVV
+51 PYPYGLPVTEYIPEEELAV
-63 PEDILERINNGM
+63 LNGAYPP
-75 EGIKLRAAANQ
+75 KLRAAAGQ

-103 YTGYDVQK
+103 YTGYDVQR
-111 QKDNGQLYEYRYIG
+111 QKDKGQLYVYEYIA
-125 SRLKTNDPS
+125 SRLKTNDPQV
-134 TLSDI
+134 LSDI
-139 GYWESGSCPNGDET
+139 SYWESGSCPNGDET
-153 VDDSSTPTGKAPNI
+153 VADSSTPTGRAPNI
-167 SYFER
+167 SYFEKN
-172 QGLVCASFVTYYLC
+172 GLVCASFATYYLC
-186 NYLPNIEGIDTSTVY
+186 NYLPNVEGIDTSVVY
-201 NKAKEMGSDG
+201 NKAKEMGASG

-220 LWKRTLDALSNEA
+220 LWKRTLDALAKESDS
-233 GAGVTK
+233 GVTK
-239 YTNKTDAY
+239 YTDEDTAY
-247 ANLVP
+247 DNLVP
-252 GDVIVFAKDS
+252 GDVVIFGKSD
-262 GSLAHV
+262 GTLTHV
-268 GIYAGPYD
+268 AIYAGAY
-276 LWSYGSNLGEYHF
+276 NLYSGGGYNNGVKHF

-300 ITIVEWMNSSGTEKD
+300 ISVIEWMSTSTGSKASD
-315 SSPIAWYHLDFNDI
+315 PVGFYHLDFNDV
-329 QSEGYI
+329 QTEGFI
-335 EVNKKDPGGNALA
+335 EINKKDPSGNALA
-348 GATFVATHQTS
+348 GATFKATHQGTNTS
-359 GEQFVIG
+359 YVIG
-366 PTNSNGY
+366 PTNASGY
-373 AISAALPLGK
+373 AISGPLPMGK
-383 YTVEETVF
+383 YTVVESVF
-391 PSGYQASGTST
+391 PTGYQASGTAS

-411 PNMTITINAENKLVT
+411 PNMTITIDAENKLIT
-426 GTAKIVKATTNGG
+426 GVAKIVKATTNGG
-439 SKAGWHFTVTD
+439 SKAGWHFTVKD
-450 SAGNK
+450 SGGNK
-455 VGDYVTDASG
+455 VGDYVTDSSG
-465 VIVLD
+465 VIALD
-470 ILPGTYRISET
+470 LVPGTYSVTET
-481 DGSSKYWV
+481 DGAYKYWV
-489 NDPEPTKTI
+489 NDPTPTKTV

-520 IKTATNGGS
+520 VKTATNGGS
-529 VAGWHFTVKD
+529 VAGWHFTVKN
-539 SAGNVVGNYVTD
+539 SAGTVIGNYQTD
-551 ASGVITLDLEP
+551 STGVITLDLEP

-639 DSTGIITLDLE
+639 DSTGIITLD
-650 LGTYSVTETDGEYK
+650 
-664 YWVNDPTPTKSV
+664 
-676 TVVAGQTAK
+676 
-685 VTFQNKWRGQAQIV
+685 I
-699 KTATNGGSVEGW
+699 
-711 HFTVKDS
+711 
-718 AGNKVGDYVTDSTGI
+718 
-733 ITLDLE
+733 E

-812 GDYVTDSSG
+812 GDYVTDSTG

-858 GETAEVTFRN
+858 GETAEVTF
-868 QWIGKAKIIKT
+868 
-879 ATNSGTVKG
+879 
-888 WEFTITDTNGNKV
+888 
-901 GTYVTDSTGTIVVDL
+901 
-916 EPGSYTV
+916 
-923 LESDRNDPYWHCDT
+923 
-937 EPKSITVKAGETAEV
+937 
-952 TFLNEWVGKA
+952 LNEWVGKT

-1016 ITELIEENSL
+1016 ITELIEENSI

-1038 VTAGQTTEVPFTNA
+1038 VTAGQTTEVTFTNA

-1086 QPVSYTDS
+1086 QSVSYTDS

-1160 LVVSLKVVNAE
+1160 LVVFLKVVNAE

>member
-16 VLMFGLFP
+16 VLTFGLFP

-51 PYPYGIPMTDVV
+51 PYPYGVPMTDVV
-63 PEDILERINNGM
+63 PEEILERINNGM
-75 EGIKLRAAANQ
+75 EGIKLKAARSQ
-86 GSIPDEMW
+86 GNIPDHMW

-103 YTGYDVQK
+103 YTGYDLQK
-111 QKDNGQLYEYRYIG
+111 QKDKGQLYEYRYFG

-153 VDDSSTPTGKAPNI
+153 VADASTPTGRAPNI

-201 NKAKEMGSDG
+201 NKAKEMGTDG
-211 NYYYLTTVG
+211 NYYYLTTVR
-220 LWKRTLDALSNEA
+220 LWKNTLDALSNQA

-239 YTNKTDAY
+239 YTKAKDAY

-268 GIYAGPYD
+268 GIYAGAYD

-300 ITIVEWMNSSGTEKD
+300 ITVVEWMNTSGTDKD
-315 SSPIAWYHLDFNDI
+315 SSPIGWYHLDFNDV

-335 EVNKKDPGGNALA
+335 EVNKKDLSGNALA

-366 PTNSNGY
+366 PTNSSGY

-402 WEVELTDST
+402 WEVELTDNT
-411 PNMTITINAENKLVT
+411 PNMTITIDAENKLIT
-426 GTAKIVKATTNGG
+426 GVAKIVKETTNGG
-439 SKAGWHFTVTD
+439 SKAGWHFTVKD

-465 VIVLD
+465 VIALD
-470 ILPGTYRISET
+470 LVPGTYTVTET
-481 DGSSKYWV
+481 DGTSKYWV
-489 NDPEPTKTI
+489 NDTTPTKTVI
-498 TVKANET
+498 VKGNET

-520 IKTATNGGS
+520 VKTATNGGS
-529 VAGWHFTVKD
+529 VAGWHFTVKN
-539 SAGNVVGNYVTD
+539 SAGTVIGNYQTD
-551 ASGVITLDLEP
+551 STGVITLDLEP

-650 LGTYSVTETDGEYK
+650 PGTYTVIETDGK
-664 YWVNDPTPTKSV
+664 YTYWHNDPNPEKKV

-685 VTFQNKWRGQAQIV
+685 VTF
-699 KTATNGGSVEGW
+699 
-711 HFTVKDS
+711 
-718 AGNKVGDYVTDSTGI
+718 
-733 ITLDLE
+733 
-739 PGTYTVT
+739 
-746 ETDGEQKYWLND
+746 LN
-758 AEPTKTVK
+758 EWIGK
-766 VVAGQTAK
+766 
-774 VTFKNQYRG
+774 
-783 QAKIIKTATNGGS
+783 AKIIKTATNNGS

-805 TADGTKI
+805 TADGNKI
-812 GDYVTDSSG
+812 GDYVTDSTG

-846 DPEPEKTVTVVA
+846 DPEPEKTVTVV
-858 GETAEVTFRN
+858 
-868 QWIGKAKIIKT
+868 
-879 ATNSGTVKG
+879 
-888 WEFTITDTNGNKV
+888 
-901 GTYVTDSTGTIVVDL
+901 
-916 EPGSYTV
+916 
-923 LESDRNDPYWHCDT
+923 
-937 EPKSITVKAGETAEV
+937 AGETAEV

-989 TDAVYLATVTTG
+989 TDAVYLATITTG

-1038 VTAGQTTEVPFTNA
+1038 VAAGQTTEVPFTNA

-1099 GGCTTAGLLEGGK
+1099 GGCTSADLIEGGK

-1201 IQLMPQPKKKEK
+1201 IQLMPQPKRKEK

>member
-1 MKVKTMRILTLLLAM
+1 MKVKTMRILTLLLAI

-51 PYPYGIPMTDVV
+51 SYPYGIPMTDVV

-75 EGIKLRAAANQ
+75 EGIKLKAARSQ

-111 QKDNGQLYEYRYIG
+111 QKDNNQLYEYRYIG

-220 LWKRTLDALSNEA
+220 LWKRTLDALSSQA

-239 YTNKTDAY
+239 YTNKSDAY

-268 GIYAGPYD
+268 GIYAGAYD

-335 EVNKKDPGGNALA
+335 EVNKKDPSGNALS

-366 PTNSNGY
+366 PTNSSGY

-391 PSGYQASGTST
+391 PSGYQASGTSV

-551 ASGVITLDLEP
+551 ATGVITLDLEP
-562 GTYTVTETD
+562 GTFSVTETD
-571 GAYQYWLND
+571 GNYDYWHND
-580 PNPTK
+580 PQPTK
-585 TVTVTAGQT
+585 TVTVKAGET
-594 AKVTFQ
+594 AKVTFS
-600 NQYRGQA
+600 NQWIGKA
-607 QIIKTATNGGSVEG
+607 KIIKTTTNGGTLAG
-621 WHFTVKDSAGNKV
+621 WEFTISDANGNKV
-634 GDYVT
+634 GTYVT
-639 DSTGIITLDLE
+639 DSTGTIVVDLE
-650 LGTYSVTETDGEYK
+650 PGNYQIVESNKNSPYWYCDTDPK
-664 YWVNDPTPTKSV
+664 NV
-676 TVVAGQTAK
+676 TVKAGQTAE
-685 VTFQNKWRGQAQIV
+685 VTFRNQWIGKAKIV
-699 KTATNGGSVEGW
+699 KTTTNGGTLAGW
-711 HFTVKDS
+711 EFTISD
-718 AGNKVGDYVTDSTGI
+718 ANGNKVGTYITDSTGI
-733 ITLDLE
+733 IVVDLE
-739 PGTYTVT
+739 PGTYRIV
-746 ETDGEQKYWLND
+746 ESNKND
-758 AEPTKTVK
+758 
-766 VVAGQTAK
+766 
-774 VTFKNQYRG
+774 
-783 QAKIIKTATNGGS
+783 
-796 VEGWHFSIF
+796 
-805 TADGTKI
+805 
-812 GDYVTDSSG
+812 
-821 IITVDLEPGVY
+821 
-832 TVKETDGEY
+832 
-841 PYWHN
+841 PYWYC
-846 DPEPEKTVTVVA
+846 DTEPHTVTVKA

-879 ATNSGTVKG
+879 ATNGGTVEG
-888 WEFTITDTNGNKV
+888 WEFTITDANGDKV

-923 LESDRNDPYWHCDT
+923 LESDRNDPYWYCDT

-952 TFLNEWVGKA
+952 TFLNAWVGKA
-962 KIIKTLAN
+962 KIIKALAN

-1001 ADGTIEYDLEPGQYL
+1001 ADGTISYDLEPGQYL

-1038 VTAGQTTEVPFTNA
+1038 VAAGQTTEVPFTNA

-1074 FTLEWSEDGVNW
+1074 FTLEWSEDGINW

-1099 GGCTTAGLLEGGK
+1099 GGCTTAGLLDGGK
-1112 LVTDETGLVSFEGL
+1112 LITDETGLVTFEGL

-1146 QSSAYEGGLDVENE
+1146 QTHAYEGGLDVEDE
-1160 LVVSLKVVNAE
+1160 LLVSLKVVNAE

-1187 WIVLALLCVSTLAV
+1187 WIVLAFLCVSTLAV
-1201 IQLMPQPKKKEK
+1201 IQLIPHPKKKEK

>member
-1 MKVKTMRILTLLLAM
+1 MKVRFFRLLSLLIVLALTVCM
-16 VLMFGLFP
+16 VP
-24 GVAQASAYEDPD
+24 TVVAATEYEDLD

-41 EGYSPLDPDN
+41 QGYDPLDPDN
-51 PYPYGIPMTDVV
+51 PYPYGLPVTEYI
-63 PEDILERINNGM
+63 PEDELALLNSHSTFA
-75 EGIKLRAAANQ
+75 LRSAANQ
-86 GSIPDEMW
+86 GSIPDNMW

-111 QKDNGQLYEYRYIG
+111 QKDNGQLYVYEYIA
-125 SRLKTNDPS
+125 SRLKNNDPDV
-134 TLSDI
+134 LSDI
-139 GYWESGSCPNGDET
+139 SYWTSGSCPNGDET
-153 VDDSSTPTGKAPNI
+153 VDDPTTVTGKAPKI
-167 SYFER
+167 SYFESN
-172 QGLVCASFVTYYLC
+172 GLVCASFATYYLC
-186 NYLPNIEGIDTSTVY
+186 NYLPNIEGIDTSVVY
-201 NKAKEMGSDG
+201 NKAREMGTDSG
-211 NYYYLTTVG
+211 TGRYYLTTVS
-220 LWKRTLDALSNEA
+220 LWKRTLDALSMES
-233 GAGVTK
+233 GSGVTK
-239 YTNKTDAY
+239 YTDEDTAY
-247 ANLVP
+247 DNLVP
-252 GDVIVFAKDS
+252 GDVVIFGKSD
-262 GSLAHV
+262 GTLTHV
-268 GIYAGPYD
+268 AIYAGAY
-276 LWSYGSNLGEYHF
+276 NLYSGGGYNNGIKHF

-300 ITIVEWMNSSGTEKD
+300 ISVIEWMSTSSGSKASD
-315 SSPIAWYHLDFNDI
+315 PVGFYHLSFNDI
-329 QSEGYI
+329 QENGYI
-335 EVNKKDPGGNALA
+335 EINKKDPNGAPLA
-348 GATFVATHQTS
+348 GAYFTATDKDS
-359 GEQFVIG
+359 GANYIIG
-366 PTNSNGY
+366 PTDSSGY
-373 AISAALPLGK
+373 AISGELPLST
-383 YTVEETVF
+383 YSVVESVF
-391 PSGYQASGTST
+391 PDGYQASGTSS
-402 WEVELTDST
+402 WEVELTAST
-411 PNMTITINAENKLVT
+411 PNMTITINAVNELSM
-426 GTAKIVKATTNGG
+426 GKAQILKETTNGG
-439 SKAGWHFTVTD
+439 SKAGWQFTVTD

-465 VIVLD
+465 VIALD
-470 ILPGTYRISET
+470 LVPGTYSVTET
-481 DGSSKYWV
+481 DGAYKYWV
-489 NDPEPTKTI
+489 NDPTPTKTV

-520 IKTATNGGS
+520 VKTATNGGS
-529 VAGWHFTVKD
+529 VAGWHFTVKN
-539 SAGNVVGNYVTD
+539 SAGTVIGNYQTD
-551 ASGVITLDLEP
+551 STGVITLDLEP

-621 WHFTVKDSAGNKV
+621 WHFTVKDS
-634 GDYVT
+634 D
-639 DSTGIITLDLE
+639 
-650 LGTYSVTETDGEYK
+650 
-664 YWVNDPTPTKSV
+664 
-676 TVVAGQTAK
+676 
-685 VTFQNKWRGQAQIV
+685 
-699 KTATNGGSVEGW
+699 
-711 HFTVKDS
+711 
-718 AGNKVGDYVTDSTGI
+718 GNKVGDYVTDSTGI

-746 ETDGEQKYWLND
+746 ETDGEHQYWLND

-805 TADGTKI
+805 TADGTKV
-812 GDYVTDSSG
+812 GDYVTDSTG

-846 DPEPEKTVTVVA
+846 DPEPEKTV
-858 GETAEVTFRN
+858 
-868 QWIGKAKIIKT
+868 
-879 ATNSGTVKG
+879 
-888 WEFTITDTNGNKV
+888 
-901 GTYVTDSTGTIVVDL
+901 
-916 EPGSYTV
+916 
-923 LESDRNDPYWHCDT
+923 
-937 EPKSITVKAGETAEV
+937 TVKAGETAEV

-989 TDAVYLATVTTG
+989 TDAVNLATVTTG

-1059 IHKVDTRGESLDSTE
+1059 IHKVDTRGESLDGTE
-1074 FTLEWSEDGVNW
+1074 FLLEWSEDGVNW
-1086 QPVSYTDS
+1086 QPVSQTDS

-1112 LVTDETGLVSFEGL
+1112 MVTDETGLVSFEGL

-1136 TKAKNGYQLL
+1136 TVAKEGYQLL
-1146 QSSAYEGGLDVENE
+1146 ADYAYVGGLSVEND
-1160 LVVSLKVVNAE
+1160 LVVQLKVVNAS
-1171 VFTMPETG
+1171 VYALPETG
-1179 GNTLIVQP
+1179 GNTLLVQP
-1187 WIVLALLCVSTLAV
+1187 WAVLCCLSICAISLLLL
-1201 IQLMPQPKKKEK
+1201 IPKPKKKER

>member
-41 EGYSPLDPDN
+41 EGYDPLDPDN

-153 VDDSSTPTGKAPNI
+153 VDDPSTPTGKAPNI

-220 LWKRTLDALSNEA
+220 LWKRTLDALSSQA

-239 YTNKTDAY
+239 YTNKSDAY

-268 GIYAGPYD
+268 GIYAGAYD

-335 EVNKKDPGGNALA
+335 EVNKKDPSGNALS

-366 PTNSNGY
+366 PTNSSGY

-391 PSGYQASGTST
+391 PSGYQASGTSV

-551 ASGVITLDLEP
+551 ATGVITLDLEP
-562 GTYTVTETD
+562 GTFSVTETD
-571 GAYQYWLND
+571 GNYDYWHND
-580 PNPTK
+580 PQPTK
-585 TVTVTAGQT
+585 TVTVKAGET
-594 AKVTFQ
+594 AKVTFS
-600 NQYRGQA
+600 NQWIGKA
-607 QIIKTATNGGSVEG
+607 KIIKTTTNGGTLAG
-621 WHFTVKDSAGNKV
+621 WEFTISDANGNKV
-634 GDYVT
+634 GTYVT
-639 DSTGIITLDLE
+639 DSTGTIVVDLE
-650 LGTYSVTETDGEYK
+650 PGNYQIVESNKNSPYWYCDTDPK
-664 YWVNDPTPTKSV
+664 NV
-676 TVVAGQTAK
+676 TVKAGQTAE
-685 VTFQNKWRGQAQIV
+685 VTFRNQWIGKAKIV
-699 KTATNGGSVEGW
+699 KTTTNGGTLAGW
-711 HFTVKDS
+711 EFTISD
-718 AGNKVGDYVTDSTGI
+718 ANGNKVGTYITDSTGI
-733 ITLDLE
+733 IVVDLE
-739 PGTYTVT
+739 PGTYRIV
-746 ETDGEQKYWLND
+746 ESNKND
-758 AEPTKTVK
+758 
-766 VVAGQTAK
+766 
-774 VTFKNQYRG
+774 
-783 QAKIIKTATNGGS
+783 
-796 VEGWHFSIF
+796 
-805 TADGTKI
+805 
-812 GDYVTDSSG
+812 
-821 IITVDLEPGVY
+821 
-832 TVKETDGEY
+832 
-841 PYWHN
+841 PYWYC
-846 DPEPEKTVTVVA
+846 DTEPHTVTVKA

-879 ATNSGTVKG
+879 ATNGGTVEG
-888 WEFTITDTNGNKV
+888 WEFTITDANGDKV

-962 KIIKTLAN
+962 KIIKALAN

-1001 ADGTIEYDLEPGQYL
+1001 VDGTISYDLEPGQYL

-1038 VTAGQTTEVPFTNA
+1038 VAAGQTTEVPFTNA

-1099 GGCTTAGLLEGGK
+1099 GGCTTAGLLDGGK
-1112 LVTDETGLVSFEGL
+1112 LITDETGLVTFEGL

-1146 QSSAYEGGLDVENE
+1146 QTHAYEGGLDVEDE
-1160 LVVSLKVVNAE
+1160 LLVSLKVVNAE

-1187 WIVLALLCVSTLAV
+1187 WIVLAFLCVSTLAV
-1201 IQLMPQPKKKEK
+1201 IQLMPHPKKKEK

>member
-41 EGYSPLDPDN
+41 EGYDPLDPDN
-51 PYPYGIPMTDVV
+51 PYPYGLPVTEYI
-63 PEDILERINNGM
+63 PEDELARLNG
-75 EGIKLRAAANQ
+75 GVSTFALRAAAGQ

-103 YTGYDVQK
+103 YTGYDVQR
-111 QKDNGQLYEYRYIG
+111 QKDKGQLYVYEYIA
-125 SRLKTNDPS
+125 SRLKTNDPQV
-134 TLSDI
+134 LSDI
-139 GYWESGSCPNGDET
+139 SYWESGSCPNGDET
-153 VDDSSTPTGKAPNI
+153 VADSSTPTGRAPNI
-167 SYFER
+167 SYFEKN
-172 QGLVCASFVTYYLC
+172 GLVCASFATYYLC
-186 NYLPNIEGIDTSTVY
+186 NYLPNVEGIDTSVVY
-201 NKAKEMGSDG
+201 NKAKEMGASG

-220 LWKRTLDALSNEA
+220 LWKRTLDALANES
-233 GAGVTK
+233 GSGVTK
-239 YTNKTDAY
+239 YTDEDTAY
-247 ANLVP
+247 DNLVP
-252 GDVIVFAKDS
+252 GDVVIFGKSS
-262 GSLAHV
+262 GELTHV
-268 GIYAGPYD
+268 AIYAGAY
-276 LWSYGSNLGEYHF
+276 NLYSGGGYNNGVKHF

-300 ITIVEWMNSSGTEKD
+300 ISVIEWMSTSTGSKASD
-315 SSPIAWYHLDFNDI
+315 PVGFYHLDFNDV
-329 QSEGYI
+329 QTEGFI
-335 EVNKKDPGGNALA
+335 EINKKDPSGNALA
-348 GATFVATHQTS
+348 GATFKATHQGTNTS
-359 GEQFVIG
+359 YVIG
-366 PTNSNGY
+366 PTNASGY
-373 AISAALPLGK
+373 AISGPLPMGK
-383 YTVEETVF
+383 YTVVESVF
-391 PSGYQASGTST
+391 PTGYQASGTAS

-411 PNMTITINAENKLVT
+411 PNMTITIDAENKLIT
-426 GTAKIVKATTNGG
+426 GVAKIVKATTNGG
-439 SKAGWHFTVTD
+439 SKAGWHFTVKD
-450 SAGNK
+450 SGGNK

-465 VIVLD
+465 VIALD
-470 ILPGTYRISET
+470 LVPGTYSVTET
-481 DGSSKYWV
+481 DGAYKYWV
-489 NDPEPTKTI
+489 NDPTPTKTV

-505 ATVTFTNQYRGQAQI
+505 ATVTFNNQYRGQAQI
-520 IKTATNGGS
+520 VKTATNGGS
-529 VAGWHFTVKD
+529 VAGWHFTVKN
-539 SAGNVVGNYVTD
+539 SAGTVIGNYQTD
-551 ASGVITLDLEP
+551 STGVITLDLEP

-585 TVTVTAGQT
+585 TATVTAGQT

-650 LGTYSVTETDGEYK
+650 PGTYTVTETDGK
-664 YWVNDPTPTKSV
+664 YTYWHNDPNPEKKV

-685 VTFQNKWRGQAQIV
+685 VTFLNEWIGKAKIN
-699 KTATNGGSVEGW
+699 KTATN
-711 HFTVKDS
+711 
-718 AGNKVGDYVTDSTGI
+718 N
-733 ITLDLE
+733 
-739 PGTYTVT
+739 
-746 ETDGEQKYWLND
+746 
-758 AEPTKTVK
+758 
-766 VVAGQTAK
+766 
-774 VTFKNQYRG
+774 
-783 QAKIIKTATNGGS
+783 GS

-805 TADGTKI
+805 AADGTKI
-812 GDYVTDSSG
+812 SDYVTDSTG

-832 TVKETDGEY
+832 TVKETDGEN

-858 GETAEVTFRN
+858 GETAE
-868 QWIGKAKIIKT
+868 A
-879 ATNSGTVKG
+879 
-888 WEFTITDTNGNKV
+888 
-901 GTYVTDSTGTIVVDL
+901 
-916 EPGSYTV
+916 
-923 LESDRNDPYWHCDT
+923 
-937 EPKSITVKAGETAEV
+937 

-1001 ADGTIEYDLEPGQYL
+1001 ADGAISYDLEPGQYL

-1074 FTLEWSEDGVNW
+1074 FLLEWSEDGVNW

-1099 GGCTTAGLLEGGK
+1099 GGCTSADLIEGGK

-1146 QSSAYEGGLDVENE
+1146 QTYAYEGGLDVENE

-1179 GNTLIVQP
+1179 GNTLIAQP

-1201 IQLMPQPKKKEK
+1201 IQLMPQPQRKRK

>member
-1 MKVKTMRILTLLLAM
+1 MKVKTMRILTLLLAI

-75 EGIKLRAAANQ
+75 EGIKLKAARSQ

-111 QKDNGQLYEYRYIG
+111 QKDNNQLYEYRYIG

-220 LWKRTLDALSNEA
+220 LWKRTLDALSSQA

-239 YTNKTDAY
+239 YTNKSDAY

-268 GIYAGPYD
+268 GIYAGAYD

-335 EVNKKDPGGNALA
+335 EVNKKDPSGNALS

-366 PTNSNGY
+366 PTNSSGY

-391 PSGYQASGTST
+391 PSGYQASGTSV

-551 ASGVITLDLEP
+551 ATGVITLDLEP
-562 GTYTVTETD
+562 GTFSVTETD
-571 GAYQYWLND
+571 GNYDYWHND
-580 PNPTK
+580 PQPTK
-585 TVTVTAGQT
+585 TVTVKAGET
-594 AKVTFQ
+594 AKVTFS
-600 NQYRGQA
+600 NQWIGKA
-607 QIIKTATNGGSVEG
+607 KIIKTTTNGGTLAG
-621 WHFTVKDSAGNKV
+621 WEFTMSDGHGNKV
-634 GDYVT
+634 GTYVTGSTGTIVEDLEPGNYQIVESNKNSPYWYCDTDPKNVTVKAGQTAEVTFRNQWIGKAKIVKTTTNGGTLAGWEFTISDANGNKVGTYIT
-639 DSTGIITLDLE
+639 DSTGII
-650 LGTYSVTETDGEYK
+650 
-664 YWVNDPTPTKSV
+664 
-676 TVVAGQTAK
+676 VV
-685 VTFQNKWRGQAQIV
+685 
-699 KTATNGGSVEGW
+699 
-711 HFTVKDS
+711 
-718 AGNKVGDYVTDSTGI
+718 
-733 ITLDLE
+733 DLE
-739 PGTYTVT
+739 PGTYRIV
-746 ETDGEQKYWLND
+746 ESNKND
-758 AEPTKTVK
+758 
-766 VVAGQTAK
+766 
-774 VTFKNQYRG
+774 
-783 QAKIIKTATNGGS
+783 
-796 VEGWHFSIF
+796 
-805 TADGTKI
+805 
-812 GDYVTDSSG
+812 
-821 IITVDLEPGVY
+821 
-832 TVKETDGEY
+832 
-841 PYWHN
+841 PYWYC
-846 DPEPEKTVTVVA
+846 DTEPHTVTVKA

-879 ATNSGTVKG
+879 ATNGGTVEG
-888 WEFTITDTNGNKV
+888 WEFTITDANGDKV

-923 LESDRNDPYWHCDT
+923 LESDRNDPYWYCDT

-962 KIIKTLAN
+962 KIIKALAN

-1001 ADGTIEYDLEPGQYL
+1001 ADGTISYDLEPGQYL

-1038 VTAGQTTEVPFTNA
+1038 VAAGQTTEVPFTNA

-1099 GGCTTAGLLEGGK
+1099 GGCTTAGLMEGGK
-1112 LVTDETGLVSFEGL
+1112 LVTDETGLVNFEGL

-1136 TKAKNGYQLL
+1136 TKAKAGYQMLADY
-1146 QSSAYEGGLDVENE
+1146 AYVGGLDVEDE
-1160 LVVSLKVVNAE
+1160 LIVSLKVVNAE
-1171 VFTMPETG
+1171 VFTLPETG

-1201 IQLMPQPKKKEK
+1201 IQLMPQPQRKRK

>member
-1 MKVKTMRILTLLLAM
+1 MH
-16 VLMFGLFP
+16 
-24 GVAQASAYEDPD
+24 
-36 LPAPI
+36 
-41 EGYSPLDPDN
+41 PDN
-51 PYPYGIPMTDVV
+51 PYHYGIPMTDVV

-86 GSIPDEMW
+86 GSIPYEMW

-220 LWKRTLDALSNEA
+220 LWKRTLDALSSQA

-239 YTNKTDAY
+239 YTNKSDAY

-268 GIYAGPYD
+268 GIYAGAYD

-335 EVNKKDPGGNALA
+335 EVNKKDPSGNALA

-391 PSGYQASGTST
+391 PSGYQASGTSV

-551 ASGVITLDLEP
+551 ATGVITLDLEP
-562 GTYTVTETD
+562 GTFSVTETD
-571 GAYQYWLND
+571 GNYDYWHND
-580 PNPTK
+580 PQPTK
-585 TVTVTAGQT
+585 TVTVKAGET
-594 AKVTFQ
+594 AKVTFS
-600 NQYRGQA
+600 NQWIGKA
-607 QIIKTATNGGSVEG
+607 KIIKTTTNGGTLAG
-621 WHFTVKDSAGNKV
+621 WEFTISDANGNKV
-634 GDYVT
+634 GTYVT
-639 DSTGIITLDLE
+639 DSTGTIVVDLE
-650 LGTYSVTETDGEYK
+650 PGNYQIVESNKNSPYWYCDTDPK
-664 YWVNDPTPTKSV
+664 NV
-676 TVVAGQTAK
+676 TVKAGQTAE
-685 VTFQNKWRGQAQIV
+685 VTFRNQWIGKAKIV
-699 KTATNGGSVEGW
+699 KTTTNGGTLAGW
-711 HFTVKDS
+711 EFTISD
-718 AGNKVGDYVTDSTGI
+718 ANGNKVGTYITDSTGI
-733 ITLDLE
+733 IVVDLE
-739 PGTYTVT
+739 PGTYKIVESNKNDPYWYCDT
-746 ETDGEQKYWLND
+746 EPH
-758 AEPTKTVK
+758 AVTVK
-766 VVAGQTAK
+766 AGETAE
-774 VTFKNQYRG
+774 VTFQNQWIG
-783 QAKIIKTATNGGS
+783 KAKIIKTATNGGT
-796 VEGWHFSIF
+796 VEGWEF
-805 TADGTKI
+805 TIQDANGNTVGT
-812 GDYVTDSSG
+812 YVTDSTG
-821 IITVDLEPGVY
+821 TIVVDLEPGSY
-832 TVKETDGEY
+832 TILESDNND
-841 PYWHN
+841 PYWYC
-846 DPEPEKTVTVVA
+846 DTEPHTVTVKA

-879 ATNSGTVKG
+879 ATNGGTVEG
-888 WEFTITDTNGNKV
+888 WEFTITDANGDKV

-989 TDAVYLATVTTG
+989 TDAMYLATVTTG
-1001 ADGTIEYDLEPGQYL
+1001 ADGTISYDLEPGQYL

-1038 VTAGQTTEVPFTNA
+1038 VAAGQTTEVPFTNA

-1099 GGCTTAGLLEGGK
+1099 GGCTTAGLLDGGK
-1112 LVTDETGLVSFEGL
+1112 LITDETGLVTFEGL

-1146 QSSAYEGGLDVENE
+1146 QTHAYEGGLDVEDE
-1160 LVVSLKVVNAE
+1160 LLVSLKVVNAE

-1187 WIVLALLCVSTLAV
+1187 WIVLAFLCVSTLAV
-1201 IQLMPQPKKKEK
+1201 IQLMPHPKKKEK

>member
-1 MKVKTMRILTLLLAM
+1 MKVKTMRILTLLLAI

-75 EGIKLRAAANQ
+75 EGIKLKAARSQ

-111 QKDNGQLYEYRYIG
+111 QKDNNQLYEYRYIG

-220 LWKRTLDALSNEA
+220 LWKRTLDALSSQA

-239 YTNKTDAY
+239 YTNKSDAY

-268 GIYAGPYD
+268 GIYAGAYD

-335 EVNKKDPGGNALA
+335 EVNKKDPSGNALS

-366 PTNSNGY
+366 PTNSSGY

-391 PSGYQASGTST
+391 PSGYQASGTSV

-551 ASGVITLDLEP
+551 ATGVITLDLEP
-562 GTYTVTETD
+562 GTFSVTETD
-571 GAYQYWLND
+571 GNYDYWHND
-580 PNPTK
+580 PQPTK
-585 TVTVTAGQT
+585 TVTVKAGET
-594 AKVTFQ
+594 AKVTFS
-600 NQYRGQA
+600 NQWIGKA
-607 QIIKTATNGGSVEG
+607 KIIKTTTNGGTLAG
-621 WHFTVKDSAGNKV
+621 WEFTISDANGNKV
-634 GDYVT
+634 GTYVT
-639 DSTGIITLDLE
+639 DSTGTIVVDLE
-650 LGTYSVTETDGEYK
+650 PGNYQIVESNKNRPYWYCDTDPK
-664 YWVNDPTPTKSV
+664 NV
-676 TVVAGQTAK
+676 TVKAGQTAE
-685 VTFQNKWRGQAQIV
+685 VTFRNQWIGKAKIV
-699 KTATNGGSVEGW
+699 KTTTNGGTLAGW
-711 HFTVKDS
+711 EFTISD
-718 AGNKVGDYVTDSTGI
+718 ANGNKVGTYITDSTGI
-733 ITLDLE
+733 IVVDLE
-739 PGTYTVT
+739 PGTYRIV
-746 ETDGEQKYWLND
+746 ESNKND
-758 AEPTKTVK
+758 
-766 VVAGQTAK
+766 
-774 VTFKNQYRG
+774 
-783 QAKIIKTATNGGS
+783 
-796 VEGWHFSIF
+796 
-805 TADGTKI
+805 
-812 GDYVTDSSG
+812 
-821 IITVDLEPGVY
+821 
-832 TVKETDGEY
+832 
-841 PYWHN
+841 PYWYC
-846 DPEPEKTVTVVA
+846 DTEPHTVTVKA

-879 ATNSGTVKG
+879 ATNGGTVEG
-888 WEFTITDTNGNKV
+888 WEFTITDANGDKV

-923 LESDRNDPYWHCDT
+923 LESDRNDPYWYCDT

-962 KIIKTLAN
+962 KIIKALAN

-1001 ADGTIEYDLEPGQYL
+1001 ADGTISYDLEPGQYL

-1038 VTAGQTTEVPFTNA
+1038 VAAGQTTEVPFTNA

-1099 GGCTTAGLLEGGK
+1099 GGCTTAGLLDGGK
-1112 LVTDETGLVSFEGL
+1112 LITDETGLVTFEGL

-1146 QSSAYEGGLDVENE
+1146 QTHAYEGGLDVEDE
-1160 LVVSLKVVNAE
+1160 LLVSLKVVNAE

-1187 WIVLALLCVSTLAV
+1187 WIVLAFLCVSTLAV
-1201 IQLMPQPKKKEK
+1201 IQLIPHPKKKEK

>member
-16 VLMFGLFP
+16 VLMFGLLP

-41 EGYSPLDPDN
+41 EGYDPLDPDN

-139 GYWESGSCPNGDET
+139 GYWSSGSCPNGDET

-268 GIYAGPYD
+268 GIYAGAYD

-335 EVNKKDPGGNALA
+335 EVNKKDPSGNALA

-439 SKAGWHFTVTD
+439 SKAGWHFTVKD
-450 SAGNK
+450 SAGNLI
-455 VGDYVTDASG
+455 GNYTTDDSG
-465 VIVLD
+465 VIALD
-470 ILPGTYRISET
+470 LVPGTYSVTET
-481 DGSSKYWV
+481 DGAYKYWV
-489 NDPEPTKTI
+489 NDPTPTKTV

-520 IKTATNGGS
+520 VKTATNGGS
-529 VAGWHFTVKD
+529 VAGWHFTVKN
-539 SAGNVVGNYVTD
+539 SAGTVIGNYQTD
-551 ASGVITLDLEP
+551 STGVITLDLEP

-639 DSTGIITLDLE
+639 DSTGVITLDLE
-650 LGTYSVTETDGEYK
+650 PGTYSVTETDGAYK

-746 ETDGEQKYWLND
+746 ETDGEHKYWLND

-812 GDYVTDSSG
+812 GDYVTDSTG

-846 DPEPEKTVTVVA
+846 DPEPEKTV
-858 GETAEVTFRN
+858 
-868 QWIGKAKIIKT
+868 
-879 ATNSGTVKG
+879 
-888 WEFTITDTNGNKV
+888 
-901 GTYVTDSTGTIVVDL
+901 
-916 EPGSYTV
+916 
-923 LESDRNDPYWHCDT
+923 
-937 EPKSITVKAGETAEV
+937 TVKAGETAEV

-1086 QPVSYTDS
+1086 QSVSYTDS

-1099 GGCTTAGLLEGGK
+1099 GGCTSADLIEGGK
-1112 LVTDETGLVSFEGL
+1112 LVTNETGLVSFEGL

>member
-1 MKVKTMRILTLLLAM
+1 MKVKAMRILTLLLAM

-41 EGYSPLDPDN
+41 EGYDPLDPDN
-51 PYPYGIPMTDVV
+51 PYPYGLPVTEYI
-63 PEDILERINNGM
+63 PEDELARLNG
-75 EGIKLRAAANQ
+75 GVSTFALRAAAGQ

-103 YTGYDVQK
+103 YTGYDVQR
-111 QKDNGQLYEYRYIG
+111 QKDKGQLYVYEYIA
-125 SRLKTNDPS
+125 SRLKTNDPQV
-134 TLSDI
+134 LSDI
-139 GYWESGSCPNGDET
+139 SYWESGSCPNGDET
-153 VDDSSTPTGKAPNI
+153 VADSSTPTGRAPNI
-167 SYFER
+167 SYFEKN
-172 QGLVCASFVTYYLC
+172 GLVCASFATYYLC
-186 NYLPNIEGIDTSTVY
+186 NYLPNVEGIDTSVVY
-201 NKAKEMGSDG
+201 NKAKEMGASG

-220 LWKRTLDALSNEA
+220 LWKRTLDALANES
-233 GAGVTK
+233 GSGVTK
-239 YTNKTDAY
+239 YTDEDTAY
-247 ANLVP
+247 DNLVP
-252 GDVIVFAKDS
+252 GDVVIFGKSS
-262 GSLAHV
+262 GELTHV
-268 GIYAGPYD
+268 AIYAGAY
-276 LWSYGSNLGEYHF
+276 NLYSGGGYNNGVKHF

-300 ITIVEWMNSSGTEKD
+300 ISVIEWMSTSTGSKASD
-315 SSPIAWYHLDFNDI
+315 PVGFYHLDFNDV
-329 QSEGYI
+329 QTEGFI
-335 EVNKKDPGGNALA
+335 EINKKDPSGNALA
-348 GATFVATHQTS
+348 GATFKATHQGTNTS
-359 GEQFVIG
+359 YVIG
-366 PTNSNGY
+366 PTNASGY
-373 AISAALPLGK
+373 AISGPLPMGK
-383 YTVEETVF
+383 YTVVESVF
-391 PSGYQASGTST
+391 PTGYQGSGTAS

-411 PNMTITINAENKLVT
+411 PNMTITIDAENKLIT
-426 GTAKIVKATTNGG
+426 GVAKIVKATTNGG
-439 SKAGWHFTVTD
+439 SKAGWHFTVKD
-450 SAGNK
+450 SGGNK
-455 VGDYVTDASG
+455 VGDYVTDSSG
-465 VIVLD
+465 VIALD
-470 ILPGTYRISET
+470 LVPGTYSVTET
-481 DGSSKYWV
+481 DGVYKYWV
-489 NDPEPTKTI
+489 NDPTSTKTV

-520 IKTATNGGS
+520 VKTATNGGS
-529 VAGWHFTVKD
+529 VAGWHFTVKN
-539 SAGNVVGNYVTD
+539 SAGTVIGNYQTD
-551 ASGVITLDLEP
+551 STGVITLDLEP

-621 WHFTVKDSAGNKV
+621 WHFTVKDSAGN
-634 GDYVT
+634 
-639 DSTGIITLDLE
+639 
-650 LGTYSVTETDGEYK
+650 
-664 YWVNDPTPTKSV
+664 N
-676 TVVAGQTAK
+676 
-685 VTFQNKWRGQAQIV
+685 
-699 KTATNGGSVEGW
+699 
-711 HFTVKDS
+711 
-718 AGNKVGDYVTDSTGI
+718 VGDYVTDSTGI

-746 ETDGEQKYWLND
+746 ETDGKYTYWHND
-758 AEPTKTVK
+758 PNPEKKVT

-774 VTFKNQYRG
+774 VTFLNEWIGK
-783 QAKIIKTATNGGS
+783 AKIIKTATNNGS

-805 TADGTKI
+805 TADGTKV
-812 GDYVTDSSG
+812 GDYVTDSTG

-846 DPEPEKTVTVVA
+846 DPEPEKTV
-858 GETAEVTFRN
+858 
-868 QWIGKAKIIKT
+868 
-879 ATNSGTVKG
+879 
-888 WEFTITDTNGNKV
+888 
-901 GTYVTDSTGTIVVDL
+901 
-916 EPGSYTV
+916 
-923 LESDRNDPYWHCDT
+923 
-937 EPKSITVKAGETAEV
+937 TVKAGETAEV

-1086 QPVSYTDS
+1086 QRVSYTDS

-1201 IQLMPQPKKKEK
+1201 IQLMPQPKRKEK

>member
-1 MKVKTMRILTLLLAM
+1 MKVKTMRILTLLLAIA
-16 VLMFGLFP
+16 LMFGLFP

-51 PYPYGIPMTDVV
+51 PYPYGVPMTDVV
-63 PEDILERINNGM
+63 PEEILERINNGM
-75 EGIKLRAAANQ
+75 EGIKLKAARSQ
-86 GSIPDEMW
+86 GNIPDHMW

-103 YTGYDVQK
+103 YTGYDLQK
-111 QKDNGQLYEYRYIG
+111 QKDKGQLYEYRYFG

-139 GYWESGSCPNGDET
+139 GYWSSGSCPNGDET
-153 VDDSSTPTGKAPNI
+153 VADASTPTGRAPNI

-201 NKAKEMGSDG
+201 NKAKEMGTDG
-211 NYYYLTTVG
+211 NYYYLTTVR
-220 LWKRTLDALSNEA
+220 LWKNTLDALSNQA

-239 YTNKTDAY
+239 YTSASTAY
-247 ANLVP
+247 ANMVP
-252 GDVIVFAKDS
+252 GDVIVFAKDN

-268 GIYAGPYD
+268 GIYAGAYD

-300 ITIVEWMNSSGTEKD
+300 ITVVEWMNTSGTDKD
-315 SSPIAWYHLDFNDI
+315 SSPIAYYHLDFNDV

-335 EVNKKDPGGNALA
+335 EVNKKDPSGNALA

-359 GEQFVIG
+359 GDQFVIG
-366 PTNSNGY
+366 PTNSSGY

-391 PSGYQASGTST
+391 PSGYQASGTSK

-411 PNMTITINAENKLVT
+411 PNMTLTINAENKLIT
-426 GTAKIVKATTNGG
+426 GVAKIVKATTNGG
-439 SKAGWHFTVTD
+439 SKAGWHFTVKD
-450 SAGNK
+450 SAGNL
-455 VGDYVTDASG
+455 VGNYTTDASG
-465 VIVLD
+465 VIALD
-470 ILPGTYRISET
+470 LVPGTYTVTET
-481 DGSSKYWV
+481 DGVYKYWV
-489 NDPEPTKTI
+489 NDPTPTKTI
-498 TVKANET
+498 TVKGNET

-520 IKTATNGGS
+520 VKTATNGGS

-539 SAGNVVGNYVTD
+539 SAGTVVGNYQTD
-551 ASGVITLDLEP
+551 STGVITLDLEP
-562 GTYTVTETD
+562 GSYTVTETD
-571 GAYQYWLND
+571 GEYQYWLND

-594 AKVTFQ
+594 VKVTFQNQYRGQAQIVKTATNGGSVAGWHFEVKDSSGNVVGNYETDSTGIITLDLEPGKYTVTETDGEYKYWLNDAQPSKTVTVVAGQTAKVTFR

-621 WHFTVKDSAGNKV
+621 WHFSVFTAD
-634 GDYVT
+634 
-639 DSTGIITLDLE
+639 
-650 LGTYSVTETDGEYK
+650 GT
-664 YWVNDPTPTKSV
+664 
-676 TVVAGQTAK
+676 
-685 VTFQNKWRGQAQIV
+685 
-699 KTATNGGSVEGW
+699 
-711 HFTVKDS
+711 
-718 AGNKVGDYVTDSTGI
+718 KVGDYVTDSTGI

-739 PGTYTVT
+739 PG
-746 ETDGEQKYWLND
+746 
-758 AEPTKTVK
+758 
-766 VVAGQTAK
+766 
-774 VTFKNQYRG
+774 
-783 QAKIIKTATNGGS
+783 
-796 VEGWHFSIF
+796 
-805 TADGTKI
+805 
-812 GDYVTDSSG
+812 
-821 IITVDLEPGVY
+821 VY
-832 TVKETDGEY
+832 TVKETDGKY
-841 PYWHN
+841 TYWHN

-858 GETAEVTFRN
+858 GQTSSVTFLN
-868 QWIGKAKIIKT
+868 KWIGKAK
-879 ATNSGTVKG
+879 
-888 WEFTITDTNGNKV
+888 
-901 GTYVTDSTGTIVVDL
+901 VV
-916 EPGSYTV
+916 
-923 LESDRNDPYWHCDT
+923 
-937 EPKSITVKAGETAEV
+937 
-952 TFLNEWVGKA
+952 
-962 KIIKTLAN
+962 KTLAN

-976 EGWQFTISRIVGE
+976 EGWQFTISRIVDE
-989 TDAVYLATVTTG
+989 NNTEYLATVTTG
-1001 ADGTIEYDLEPGQYL
+1001 ADGTIDYDLEPGKYL

-1038 VTAGQTTEVPFTNA
+1038 VKAGETTEVPFTNA
-1052 LRPGKIS
+1052 LRPGKIG

-1099 GGCTTAGLLEGGK
+1099 GGCTTAGLMEGGK

-1136 TKAKNGYQLL
+1136 TKAKAGYQMLADY
-1146 QSSAYEGGLDVENE
+1146 AYVGGLDVEDE
-1160 LVVSLKVVNAE
+1160 LIVSLKVVNAE
-1171 VFTMPETG
+1171 VFTLPETG

-1201 IQLMPQPKKKEK
+1201 IQLIPQPKRKEK

>member
-1 MKVKTMRILTLLLAM
+1 MKVRFFRLLSLLIVLALTVCM
-16 VLMFGLFP
+16 VP
-24 GVAQASAYEDPD
+24 TVVAATEYEDPD

-41 EGYSPLDPDN
+41 QGYDPLDPDN
-51 PYPYGIPMTDVV
+51 PYPYGLPVTEYI
-63 PEDILERINNGM
+63 PEDELAQLNSHATFA
-75 EGIKLRAAANQ
+75 LRSAANQ
-86 GSIPDEMW
+86 GTIPDNMW

-111 QKDNGQLYEYRYIG
+111 QKDNGQLYVYEYIA
-125 SRLKTNDPS
+125 SRLKNNDPDV
-134 TLSDI
+134 LSDI
-139 GYWESGSCPNGDET
+139 SYWTSGSCPNGDET
-153 VDDSSTPTGKAPNI
+153 VDDPTTVTGKAPKI
-167 SYFER
+167 SYFESN
-172 QGLVCASFVTYYLC
+172 GLVCASFATYYLC
-186 NYLPNIEGIDTSTVY
+186 NYLPNIEGIDTSVVY
-201 NKAKEMGSDG
+201 NKAKEMGTDSSTG
-211 NYYYLTTVG
+211 RYYLTTVS
-220 LWKRTLDALSNEA
+220 LWKRTLDALSKES
-233 GAGVTK
+233 GSGVTK
-239 YTNKTDAY
+239 YTDEDTAY
-247 ANLVP
+247 DNLVP
-252 GDVIVFAKDS
+252 GDVVIFGKSD
-262 GSLAHV
+262 GTLTHV
-268 GIYAGPYD
+268 AIYAGAY
-276 LWSYGSNLGEYHF
+276 NLYSGGGYNNGIKHF

-300 ITIVEWMNSSGTEKD
+300 ISVIEWMSTSSGSKASD
-315 SSPIAWYHLDFNDI
+315 PVGFYHLSFNDI
-329 QSEGYI
+329 QENGYI
-335 EVNKKDPGGNALA
+335 EINKKDPNGAPLA
-348 GATFVATHQTS
+348 GAYFTATDKDS
-359 GEQFVIG
+359 GANYIIG
-366 PTNSNGY
+366 PTDSSGY
-373 AISAALPLGK
+373 AISGELPLST
-383 YTVEETVF
+383 YSVVESVF
-391 PSGYQASGTST
+391 PDGYQASGTSS
-402 WEVELTDST
+402 WEVELTAST
-411 PNMTITINAENKLVT
+411 PNMTITINAVNELSM
-426 GTAKIVKATTNGG
+426 GKAQILKETTNGG
-439 SKAGWHFTVTD
+439 SKAGWHFTVAD

-465 VIVLD
+465 VI
-470 ILPGTYRISET
+470 
-481 DGSSKYWV
+481 
-489 NDPEPTKTI
+489 
-498 TVKANET
+498 A
-505 ATVTFTNQYRGQAQI
+505 
-520 IKTATNGGS
+520 
-529 VAGWHFTVKD
+529 
-539 SAGNVVGNYVTD
+539 
-551 ASGVITLDLEP
+551 LDLLP
-562 GTYTVTETD
+562 
-571 GAYQYWLND
+571 
-580 PNPTK
+580 
-585 TVTVTAGQT
+585 
-594 AKVTFQ
+594 
-600 NQYRGQA
+600 
-607 QIIKTATNGGSVEG
+607 
-621 WHFTVKDSAGNKV
+621 
-634 GDYVT
+634 
-639 DSTGIITLDLE
+639 
-650 LGTYSVTETDGEYK
+650 GTYSVTETDGEYK

-812 GDYVTDSSG
+812 GDYVTDSTG

-846 DPEPEKTVTVVA
+846 DPEPEKTV
-858 GETAEVTFRN
+858 
-868 QWIGKAKIIKT
+868 
-879 ATNSGTVKG
+879 
-888 WEFTITDTNGNKV
+888 
-901 GTYVTDSTGTIVVDL
+901 
-916 EPGSYTV
+916 
-923 LESDRNDPYWHCDT
+923 
-937 EPKSITVKAGETAEV
+937 TVKAGETAEV

-1031 DQSVVIT
+1031 DQSVVVT

-1074 FTLEWSEDGVNW
+1074 FVLEWSEDGVNW
-1086 QPVSYTDS
+1086 QPVSQTDS

-1112 LVTDETGLVSFEGL
+1112 MVTDETGLVSFEGL

-1136 TKAKNGYQLL
+1136 TVAKEGYQLL
-1146 QSSAYEGGLDVENE
+1146 ADYAYVGGLSVEND
-1160 LVVSLKVVNAE
+1160 LVVQLKVVNAS
-1171 VFTMPETG
+1171 VYALPETG
-1179 GNTLIVQP
+1179 GNTLLVQP
-1187 WIVLALLCVSTLAV
+1187 WAVLFCLSICAISLLLL
-1201 IQLMPQPKKKEK
+1201 IPKPKKKER

>member
-1 MKVKTMRILTLLLAM
+1 MKVKAMRVLTLLLAM
-16 VLMFGLFP
+16 VLMFSLFP

-41 EGYSPLDPDN
+41 EGYDPLDPDN
-51 PYPYGIPMTDVV
+51 PYPYGLPVTEYIPEEEQEM
-63 PEDILERINNGM
+63 LES
-75 EGIKLRAAANQ
+75 GIALFASQ

-103 YTGYDVQK
+103 YTGYDVQR
-111 QKDNGQLYEYRYIG
+111 QKDKGQLYVYEYIA
-125 SRLKTNDPS
+125 SRLKTNDPDV
-134 TLSDI
+134 LSDI
-139 GYWESGSCPNGDET
+139 SYWESGSCPNGDET
-153 VDDSSTPTGKAPNI
+153 VADSSTPTGKAPNI
-167 SYFER
+167 SYFESN
-172 QGLVCASFVTYYLC
+172 GLVCASFATYYLC
-186 NYLPNIEGIDTSTVY
+186 NYLPNIEGIDTSVVY
-201 NKAKEMGSDG
+201 NKAKEMGASG
-211 NYYYLTTVG
+211 SYYYLTTVG
-220 LWKRTLDALSNEA
+220 LWKRTLDALANES
-233 GAGVTK
+233 GSGVTK
-239 YTNKTDAY
+239 YTDEDTAY
-247 ANLVP
+247 DNLVP
-252 GDVIVFAKDS
+252 GDVVIFGKSD
-262 GSLAHV
+262 GTLTHV
-268 GIYAGPYD
+268 AIYAG
-276 LWSYGSNLGEYHF
+276 EYYMYSSGGYNNGLKHF

-300 ITIVEWMNSSGTEKD
+300 ISVIEWMSTSTGSKASD
-315 SSPIAWYHLDFNDI
+315 PVGFYHLDFNDI

-335 EVNKKDPGGNALA
+335 EVNKKDPSGNALS

-366 PTNSNGY
+366 PTDSNGY

-391 PSGYQASGTST
+391 PSGYQASGTAS

-411 PNMTITINAENKLVT
+411 PNMTITIDAENKLIT
-426 GTAKIVKATTNGG
+426 GVAKIVKATTNGG
-439 SKAGWHFTVTD
+439 SKAEWHFTVKD
-450 SAGNK
+450 SGGNK
-455 VGDYVTDASG
+455 VGDYVTDSSG
-465 VIVLD
+465 VIALD
-470 ILPGTYRISET
+470 LVPGTYSVTET
-481 DGSSKYWV
+481 DGAYKYWV
-489 NDPEPTKTI
+489 NDPTPTKTV

-520 IKTATNGGS
+520 VKTATNGGS

-539 SAGNVVGNYVTD
+539 SAENKVGDYVTD
-551 ASGVITLDLEP
+551 SSGVITLDLEP

-571 GAYQYWLND
+571 GAYQYWVND

-621 WHFTVKDSAGNKV
+621 WHFTVKNSAGNKV

-650 LGTYSVTETDGEYK
+650 PGTYSVTETDGEYK

-746 ETDGEQKYWLND
+746 ETDGKYTYWHND
-758 AEPTKTVK
+758 PNPEKKVT

-774 VTFKNQYRG
+774 VTFLNEWIGK
-783 QAKIIKTATNGGS
+783 AKIIKTATNNGS

-805 TADGTKI
+805 AADGTKI
-812 GDYVTDSSG
+812 SDYVTDSTG
-821 IITVDLEPGVY
+821 IIIVDLEPGVY

-846 DPEPEKTVTVVA
+846 DPEPEKTVTVV
-858 GETAEVTFRN
+858 
-868 QWIGKAKIIKT
+868 
-879 ATNSGTVKG
+879 
-888 WEFTITDTNGNKV
+888 
-901 GTYVTDSTGTIVVDL
+901 
-916 EPGSYTV
+916 
-923 LESDRNDPYWHCDT
+923 
-937 EPKSITVKAGETAEV
+937 AGETAEV

-989 TDAVYLATVTTG
+989 TDAVYLTTVTTG

-1086 QPVSYTDS
+1086 QSVSYTDS

-1146 QSSAYEGGLDVENE
+1146 QSSAYEGGLNVENE

-1201 IQLMPQPKKKEK
+1201 IQLMPQPKRKEK

>member
-41 EGYSPLDPDN
+41 EGYDPLDPDN
-51 PYPYGIPMTDVV
+51 PYPYGLPVTEYI
-63 PEDILERINNGM
+63 PEDELARLNG
-75 EGIKLRAAANQ
+75 GASTFALRAAAGQ

-103 YTGYDVQK
+103 YTGYDVQR
-111 QKDNGQLYEYRYIG
+111 QKDKGQLYVYEYIA
-125 SRLKTNDPS
+125 SRLKDNDPAV
-134 TLSDI
+134 LSDI
-139 GYWESGSCPNGDET
+139 SYWESGSCPNGDET
-153 VDDSSTPTGKAPNI
+153 VADSSTPTGKAPNI
-167 SYFER
+167 SYFEKN
-172 QGLVCASFVTYYLC
+172 GLVCASFATYYLC
-186 NYLPNIEGIDTSTVY
+186 NYLPNIEGIDTSVVY

-220 LWKRTLDALSNEA
+220 LWKRTLDALAKES
-233 GAGVTK
+233 GSGVTK
-239 YTNKTDAY
+239 YTDEDTAY
-247 ANLVP
+247 DNLVP
-252 GDVIVFAKDS
+252 GDVVIFGKS
-262 GSLAHV
+262 NGELTHV
-268 GIYAGPYD
+268 AIYAG
-276 LWSYGSNLGEYHF
+276 EYNMYSSGGYNNGVKHF

-300 ITIVEWMNSSGTEKD
+300 ISVIEWMSTSTGSKASD
-315 SSPIAWYHLDFNDI
+315 PVGFYHLDFNDV
-329 QSEGYI
+329 QTEGFI
-335 EVNKKDPGGNALA
+335 EVNKKDPSGNALA
-348 GATFVATHQTS
+348 GATFKATHQGTNTS
-359 GEQFVIG
+359 YVIG
-366 PTNSNGY
+366 PTDSSGY
-373 AISAALPLGK
+373 AISGPLPLGK
-383 YTVEETVF
+383 YTVVESVF
-391 PSGYQASGTST
+391 PTGYQASGTSS

-411 PNMTITINAENKLVT
+411 PNMTLTIDAVNKLIT
-426 GTAKIVKATTNGG
+426 GVAKIVKATTNGG
-439 SKAGWHFTVTD
+439 SKAGWHFTVKD
-450 SAGNK
+450 SAGNL
-455 VGDYVTDASG
+455 VGNYTTDASG
-465 VIVLD
+465 EIVLD
-470 ILPGTYRISET
+470 LVPGTYSVTET
-481 DGSSKYWV
+481 DGSYKYWV
-489 NDPEPTKTI
+489 NDPTPTKTV
-498 TVKANET
+498 TVQANET

-520 IKTATNGGS
+520 VKTATNGGS
-529 VAGWHFTVKD
+529 VAGWHFTVKN
-539 SAGNVVGNYVTD
+539 SAGTVVGNYQTD
-551 ASGVITLDLEP
+551 STGVITLDLEP

-621 WHFTVKDSAGNKV
+621 WHFTVKDSSGNKV

-639 DSTGIITLDLE
+639 DATGIITLDLE
-650 LGTYSVTETDGEYK
+650 PGTYSVTETDGAYK
-664 YWVNDPTPTKSV
+664 YWVNDTEPTKTV

-685 VTFQNKWRGQAQIV
+685 VTFQN
-699 KTATNGGSVEGW
+699 
-711 HFTVKDS
+711 
-718 AGNKVGDYVTDSTGI
+718 
-733 ITLDLE
+733 
-739 PGTYTVT
+739 
-746 ETDGEQKYWLND
+746 
-758 AEPTKTVK
+758 
-766 VVAGQTAK
+766 
-774 VTFKNQYRG
+774 QYRG
-783 QAKIIKTATNGGS
+783 QAQIIKTATNGGS

-805 TADGTKI
+805 TADGTKV
-812 GDYVTDSSG
+812 GDYVTDSTGS
-821 IITVDLEPGVY
+821 ITVDLEPGVY

-858 GETAEVTFRN
+858 GETA
-868 QWIGKAKIIKT
+868 
-879 ATNSGTVKG
+879 S
-888 WEFTITDTNGNKV
+888 
-901 GTYVTDSTGTIVVDL
+901 
-916 EPGSYTV
+916 
-923 LESDRNDPYWHCDT
+923 
-937 EPKSITVKAGETAEV
+937 V

-962 KIIKTLAN
+962 KIVKTLAN

-989 TDAVYLATVTTG
+989 TDAVYLTTVTTG

-1016 ITELIEENSL
+1016 ITEMIEEDSL

-1074 FTLEWSEDGVNW
+1074 FVLEWSEDGVNW

-1136 TKAKNGYQLL
+1136 TKAKDGYQMLADY
-1146 QSSAYEGGLDVENE
+1146 AYVGGLDVEDE
-1160 LVVSLKVVNAE
+1160 LIVSLKVVNAE

>member
-1 MKVKTMRILTLLLAM
+1 MKVKVMRILTLLM
-16 VLMFGLFP
+16 VVALMFGLFP

-51 PYPYGIPMTDVV
+51 PYPYGVPMTDVV

-75 EGIKLRAAANQ
+75 QGIKLRAAANQ

-103 YTGYDVQK
+103 YTGYDLQK

-125 SRLKTNDPS
+125 SRLKTNDPDV
-134 TLSDI
+134 LSDI

-153 VDDSSTPTGKAPNI
+153 VADSSTPTGKAPNI

-211 NYYYLTTVG
+211 NAYYLTTVR
-220 LWKRTLDALSNEA
+220 LWKNTLDALSNQS

-268 GIYAGPYD
+268 GIYAGAYD

-315 SSPIAWYHLDFNDI
+315 SSPIAWYHLDFNDV

-335 EVNKKDPGGNALA
+335 EVNKKDPSGNALA

-391 PSGYQASGTST
+391 PSGYQASGTSK

-411 PNMTITINAENKLVT
+411 PNMTLTINAENKLIT
-426 GTAKIVKATTNGG
+426 GVARIVKETTNGG
-439 SKAGWHFTVTD
+439 SKAGWHFTVKD
-450 SAGNK
+450 SAGNL
-455 VGDYVTDASG
+455 VGNYITDDSG
-465 VIVLD
+465 VIALD
-470 ILPGTYRISET
+470 LVPGTYSVTET
-481 DGSSKYWV
+481 DGAYKYWV
-489 NDPEPTKTI
+489 NDPTPTKTV

-520 IKTATNGGS
+520 VKTATNGGS
-529 VAGWHFTVKD
+529 VSGWHFTVKN
-539 SAGNVVGNYVTD
+539 SAGTVIGNYQTD
-551 ASGVITLDLEP
+551 STGVITLDLEP

-571 GAYQYWLND
+571 GAYQYWANDPNPRKTVTVTAGQTAKVTFQNQYRGQAQIVKTATNGGSVEGWHFEVKDSNGNLVGNYQTDSTGIITLDLEPGTYTVTETDGESQYWLND

-607 QIIKTATNGGSVEG
+607 QI
-621 WHFTVKDSAGNKV
+621 
-634 GDYVT
+634 
-639 DSTGIITLDLE
+639 
-650 LGTYSVTETDGEYK
+650 
-664 YWVNDPTPTKSV
+664 
-676 TVVAGQTAK
+676 
-685 VTFQNKWRGQAQIV
+685 V
-699 KTATNGGSVEGW
+699 KTATNGGSV
-711 HFTVKDS
+711 KD
-718 AGNKVGDYVTDSTGI
+718 
-733 ITLDLE
+733 
-739 PGTYTVT
+739 
-746 ETDGEQKYWLND
+746 
-758 AEPTKTVK
+758 
-766 VVAGQTAK
+766 
-774 VTFKNQYRG
+774 
-783 QAKIIKTATNGGS
+783 
-796 VEGWHFSIF
+796 WHFSIF
-805 TADGTKI
+805 TADGTKV
-812 GDYVTDSSG
+812 GDYVTDSTG

-858 GETAEVTFRN
+858 GQT
-868 QWIGKAKIIKT
+868 
-879 ATNSGTVKG
+879 S
-888 WEFTITDTNGNKV
+888 
-901 GTYVTDSTGTIVVDL
+901 S
-916 EPGSYTV
+916 
-923 LESDRNDPYWHCDT
+923 
-937 EPKSITVKAGETAEV
+937 V

-970 PEAGTV
+970 PEAGTL

-1136 TKAKNGYQLL
+1136 TVAKEGYQLL
-1146 QSSAYEGGLDVENE
+1146 ADYAYVGGLSVEND
-1160 LVVSLKVVNAE
+1160 LVVQLKVVNAS
-1171 VFTMPETG
+1171 VYALPETG
-1179 GNTLIVQP
+1179 GNTLLVQP
-1187 WIVLALLCVSTLAV
+1187 WAVLFCLSICAISLLLL
-1201 IQLMPQPKKKEK
+1201 IPKPKKKER

>member
-1 MKVKTMRILTLLLAM
+1 MKVKTMRILTLLLAIA
-16 VLMFGLFP
+16 LMFGLFP

-51 PYPYGIPMTDVV
+51 PYPYGVPMTDVV
-63 PEDILERINNGM
+63 PEEILERINNGM
-75 EGIKLRAAANQ
+75 EGIKLKAARSQ
-86 GSIPDEMW
+86 GNIPDHMW

-103 YTGYDVQK
+103 YTGYDLQK
-111 QKDNGQLYEYRYIG
+111 QKDKGQLYEYRYFG

-139 GYWESGSCPNGDET
+139 GYWSSGSCPNGDET
-153 VDDSSTPTGKAPNI
+153 VADASTPTGRAPNI

-201 NKAKEMGSDG
+201 NKAKEMGTDG
-211 NYYYLTTVG
+211 NYYYLTTVR
-220 LWKRTLDALSNEA
+220 LWKNTLDALSNQA

-239 YTNKTDAY
+239 YTSASTAY
-247 ANLVP
+247 ANMVP
-252 GDVIVFAKDS
+252 GDVIVFAKDN

-268 GIYAGPYD
+268 GIYAGAYD

-300 ITIVEWMNSSGTEKD
+300 ITVVEWMNTSGTDKD
-315 SSPIAWYHLDFNDI
+315 SSPIAYYHLDFNDV

-335 EVNKKDPGGNALA
+335 EVNKKDPSGNALA

-359 GEQFVIG
+359 GDQFVIG
-366 PTNSNGY
+366 PTNSSGY

-391 PSGYQASGTST
+391 PSGYQASGTSK

-411 PNMTITINAENKLVT
+411 PNMTLTINAENKLIT
-426 GTAKIVKATTNGG
+426 GVAKIVKATTNGG
-439 SKAGWHFTVTD
+439 SKAGWHFTVKD
-450 SAGNK
+450 SAGNL
-455 VGDYVTDASG
+455 VGNYTTDASG
-465 VIVLD
+465 VIALD
-470 ILPGTYRISET
+470 LVPGTYTVTET
-481 DGSSKYWV
+481 DGVYKYWV
-489 NDPEPTKTI
+489 NDPTPTKTI
-498 TVKANET
+498 TVKGNET

-520 IKTATNGGS
+520 VKTATNGGS

-539 SAGNVVGNYVTD
+539 SAGTVVGNYQTD
-551 ASGVITLDLEP
+551 STGVITLDLEP
-562 GTYTVTETD
+562 GSYTVTETD
-571 GAYQYWLND
+571 GEYQYWLND

-585 TVTVTAGQT
+585 TVTVTAGQTVKVTFQNQYRGQAQIVKTATNGGSVAGWHFEVKDSSGNVVGNYETDSTGIITLDLEPGKYTVTETDGEYKYWLNDAEPSKTVTVVAGQT

-621 WHFTVKDSAGNKV
+621 WHFSVFTAD
-634 GDYVT
+634 
-639 DSTGIITLDLE
+639 
-650 LGTYSVTETDGEYK
+650 GT
-664 YWVNDPTPTKSV
+664 
-676 TVVAGQTAK
+676 
-685 VTFQNKWRGQAQIV
+685 
-699 KTATNGGSVEGW
+699 
-711 HFTVKDS
+711 
-718 AGNKVGDYVTDSTGI
+718 KVGDYVTDSTGI

-739 PGTYTVT
+739 PG
-746 ETDGEQKYWLND
+746 
-758 AEPTKTVK
+758 
-766 VVAGQTAK
+766 
-774 VTFKNQYRG
+774 
-783 QAKIIKTATNGGS
+783 
-796 VEGWHFSIF
+796 
-805 TADGTKI
+805 
-812 GDYVTDSSG
+812 
-821 IITVDLEPGVY
+821 VY
-832 TVKETDGEY
+832 TIKETDGKY
-841 PYWHN
+841 TYWHN

-858 GETAEVTFRN
+858 GQTSSVTFLN
-868 QWIGKAKIIKT
+868 EWIGKAKI
-879 ATNSGTVKG
+879 V
-888 WEFTITDTNGNKV
+888 
-901 GTYVTDSTGTIVVDL
+901 
-916 EPGSYTV
+916 
-923 LESDRNDPYWHCDT
+923 
-937 EPKSITVKAGETAEV
+937 
-952 TFLNEWVGKA
+952 
-962 KIIKTLAN
+962 KTLAN
-970 PEAGTV
+970 PEAGSV
-976 EGWQFTISRIVGE
+976 EGWQFTISQIVGE
-989 TDAVYLATVTTG
+989 TDAVYLTTVTTG
-1001 ADGTIEYDLEPGQYL
+1001 ADGTVEYDLEPGQYL

-1038 VTAGQTTEVPFTNA
+1038 VKAGETTEVPFTNA
-1052 LRPGKIS
+1052 LRPGKIG

-1099 GGCTTAGLLEGGK
+1099 GGCTSADLLEGGK

-1136 TKAKNGYQLL
+1136 TKAKAGYQLL
-1146 QSSAYEGGLDVENE
+1146 ADYAYVGGLCVEDE
-1160 LVVSLKVVNAE
+1160 LIVSLKVVNAE
-1171 VFTMPETG
+1171 VFTLPETG

-1201 IQLMPQPKKKEK
+1201 IQLMPQPKRKEK

>member
-1 MKVKTMRILTLLLAM
+1 MKVKTMRILTLLLAIA
-16 VLMFGLFP
+16 LMFGLFP

-51 PYPYGIPMTDVV
+51 PYPYGVPMTDVV
-63 PEDILERINNGM
+63 PEEILERINNGM
-75 EGIKLRAAANQ
+75 EGIKLKAARSQ
-86 GSIPDEMW
+86 GNIPDHMW

-103 YTGYDVQK
+103 YTGYDLQK
-111 QKDNGQLYEYRYIG
+111 QKDKGQLYEYRYFG

-139 GYWESGSCPNGDET
+139 GYWSSGSCPNGDET
-153 VDDSSTPTGKAPNI
+153 VADASTPTGRAPNI

-201 NKAKEMGSDG
+201 NKAKEMGTDG
-211 NYYYLTTVG
+211 NYYYLTTVR
-220 LWKRTLDALSNEA
+220 LWKNTLDALSNQA

-239 YTNKTDAY
+239 YTSASTAY
-247 ANLVP
+247 ANMVP
-252 GDVIVFAKDS
+252 GDVIVFAKDN

-268 GIYAGPYD
+268 GIYAGAYD

-300 ITIVEWMNSSGTEKD
+300 ITVVEWMNTSGTDKD
-315 SSPIAWYHLDFNDI
+315 SSPIAYYHLDFNDV

-335 EVNKKDPGGNALA
+335 EVNKKDPSGNALA

-359 GEQFVIG
+359 GDQFVIG
-366 PTNSNGY
+366 PTNSSGY

-391 PSGYQASGTST
+391 PSGYQASGTSK

-411 PNMTITINAENKLVT
+411 PNMTLTINAENKLIT
-426 GTAKIVKATTNGG
+426 GVAKIVKATTNGG
-439 SKAGWHFTVTD
+439 SKAGWHFTVKD
-450 SAGNK
+450 SAGNL
-455 VGDYVTDASG
+455 VGNYTTDASG
-465 VIVLD
+465 VIALD
-470 ILPGTYRISET
+470 LVPGTYTVTET
-481 DGSSKYWV
+481 DGVYKYWV
-489 NDPEPTKTI
+489 NDPTPTKTI
-498 TVKANET
+498 TVKGNET

-520 IKTATNGGS
+520 VKTATNGGS

-539 SAGNVVGNYVTD
+539 SAGTVVGNYQTD
-551 ASGVITLDLEP
+551 STGVITLDLEP
-562 GTYTVTETD
+562 GSYTVTETD
-571 GAYQYWLND
+571 GEYQYWLND

-585 TVTVTAGQT
+585 TVTVTAGQTVKVTFQNQYRGQAQIVKTATNGGSVAGWHFEVKDSSGNVVGNYETDSTGIITLDLEPGKYTVTETDGEYKYWLNDAEPSKTVTVVAGQT

-621 WHFTVKDSAGNKV
+621 WHFSVFTAD
-634 GDYVT
+634 
-639 DSTGIITLDLE
+639 
-650 LGTYSVTETDGEYK
+650 GT
-664 YWVNDPTPTKSV
+664 
-676 TVVAGQTAK
+676 
-685 VTFQNKWRGQAQIV
+685 
-699 KTATNGGSVEGW
+699 
-711 HFTVKDS
+711 
-718 AGNKVGDYVTDSTGI
+718 KVGDYVTDSTGI

-739 PGTYTVT
+739 PG
-746 ETDGEQKYWLND
+746 
-758 AEPTKTVK
+758 
-766 VVAGQTAK
+766 
-774 VTFKNQYRG
+774 
-783 QAKIIKTATNGGS
+783 
-796 VEGWHFSIF
+796 
-805 TADGTKI
+805 
-812 GDYVTDSSG
+812 
-821 IITVDLEPGVY
+821 VY
-832 TVKETDGEY
+832 TIKETDGKY
-841 PYWHN
+841 TYWHN

-858 GETAEVTFRN
+858 GQTSSVTFLN
-868 QWIGKAKIIKT
+868 EWIGKAKI
-879 ATNSGTVKG
+879 V
-888 WEFTITDTNGNKV
+888 
-901 GTYVTDSTGTIVVDL
+901 
-916 EPGSYTV
+916 
-923 LESDRNDPYWHCDT
+923 
-937 EPKSITVKAGETAEV
+937 
-952 TFLNEWVGKA
+952 
-962 KIIKTLAN
+962 KTLAN
-970 PEAGTV
+970 PEAGSV
-976 EGWQFTISRIVGE
+976 EGWQFTISQIVGE
-989 TDAVYLATVTTG
+989 TDAVYLTTVTTG
-1001 ADGTIEYDLEPGQYL
+1001 ADGTVEYDLEPGQYL

-1038 VTAGQTTEVPFTNA
+1038 VKAGETTEVPFTNA
-1052 LRPGKIS
+1052 LRPGKIG

-1099 GGCTTAGLLEGGK
+1099 GGCTSADLLEGGK

-1136 TKAKNGYQLL
+1136 TKAKAGYQMLADY
-1146 QSSAYEGGLDVENE
+1146 AYVDGLDVEDE
-1160 LVVSLKVVNAE
+1160 LIVSLKVVNAE
-1171 VFTMPETG
+1171 VFTLPETG

-1201 IQLMPQPKKKEK
+1201 IQLMPQPKRKEK

>member
-16 VLMFGLFP
+16 VLVFGLFP

-41 EGYSPLDPDN
+41 EGYDPLDPDN
-51 PYPYGIPMTDVV
+51 PYPYGLPVTEYI
-63 PEDILERINNGM
+63 PEDELARLNG
-75 EGIKLRAAANQ
+75 GVSTFALRAAAGQ

-103 YTGYDVQK
+103 YTGYDVQR
-111 QKDNGQLYEYRYIG
+111 QKDNGQLYVYEYIA
-125 SRLKTNDPS
+125 SRLKTNDPQV
-134 TLSDI
+134 LSDI
-139 GYWESGSCPNGDET
+139 SYWESGSCPNGDET
-153 VDDSSTPTGKAPNI
+153 VADSSTPTGRAPNI
-167 SYFER
+167 SYFEKN
-172 QGLVCASFVTYYLC
+172 GLVCASFATYYLC
-186 NYLPNIEGIDTSTVY
+186 NYLPNVEGIDTSVVY
-201 NKAKEMGSDG
+201 NKAKEMGASG

-220 LWKRTLDALSNEA
+220 LWKRTLDALANES
-233 GAGVTK
+233 GSGVTK
-239 YTNKTDAY
+239 YTDEDTAY
-247 ANLVP
+247 DNLVP
-252 GDVIVFAKDS
+252 GDVVIFGKSS
-262 GSLAHV
+262 GELTHV
-268 GIYAGPYD
+268 AIYAGAY
-276 LWSYGSNLGEYHF
+276 NLYSGGGYNNGVKHF

-300 ITIVEWMNSSGTEKD
+300 ISVIEWMSTSTGSKASD
-315 SSPIAWYHLDFNDI
+315 PVGFYHLDFNDV
-329 QSEGYI
+329 QTEGFI
-335 EVNKKDPGGNALA
+335 EINKKDPSGNALA
-348 GATFVATHQTS
+348 GATFKATHQGTNTS
-359 GEQFVIG
+359 YVIG
-366 PTNSNGY
+366 PTNASGY
-373 AISAALPLGK
+373 AISGPLPMGK
-383 YTVEETVF
+383 YTVVESVF
-391 PSGYQASGTST
+391 PTGYQASGTAS

-411 PNMTITINAENKLVT
+411 PNMTITIDAENKLIT
-426 GTAKIVKATTNGG
+426 GVAKIVKATTNGG
-439 SKAGWHFTVTD
+439 SKAGWHFTVKD
-450 SAGNK
+450 SGGNK
-455 VGDYVTDASG
+455 VGDYVTDSSG
-465 VIVLD
+465 VIALD
-470 ILPGTYRISET
+470 LVPGTYSVTET
-481 DGSSKYWV
+481 DGAYKYWV
-489 NDPEPTKTI
+489 NDPTPTKTV

-520 IKTATNGGS
+520 VKTATNGGS
-529 VAGWHFTVKD
+529 VAGWHFTVKN
-539 SAGNVVGNYVTD
+539 SAGTVIGNYQTD
-551 ASGVITLDLEP
+551 STGVITLDLEP

-650 LGTYSVTETDGEYK
+650 PGTYTVAETDGK
-664 YWVNDPTPTKSV
+664 YTYWHNDPNPEKKV

-685 VTFQNKWRGQAQIV
+685 VTF
-699 KTATNGGSVEGW
+699 
-711 HFTVKDS
+711 
-718 AGNKVGDYVTDSTGI
+718 
-733 ITLDLE
+733 
-739 PGTYTVT
+739 
-746 ETDGEQKYWLND
+746 LN
-758 AEPTKTVK
+758 EWIGK
-766 VVAGQTAK
+766 
-774 VTFKNQYRG
+774 
-783 QAKIIKTATNGGS
+783 AKIIKTATNNGS

-805 TADGTKI
+805 AADGTKI
-812 GDYVTDSSG
+812 GDYVTDSTG

-846 DPEPEKTVTVVA
+846 DPEPEKTVTVV
-858 GETAEVTFRN
+858 
-868 QWIGKAKIIKT
+868 
-879 ATNSGTVKG
+879 
-888 WEFTITDTNGNKV
+888 
-901 GTYVTDSTGTIVVDL
+901 
-916 EPGSYTV
+916 
-923 LESDRNDPYWHCDT
+923 
-937 EPKSITVKAGETAEV
+937 AGETAEV

-1001 ADGTIEYDLEPGQYL
+1001 ADGNIEYDLEPGQYL

-1038 VTAGQTTEVPFTNA
+1038 VKAGETTEVPFTNA
-1052 LRPGKIS
+1052 LRPGKIG

-1099 GGCTTAGLLEGGK
+1099 GGCTSADLLEGGK
-1112 LVTDETGLVSFEGL
+1112 LVTDETGLVNFEGL

-1136 TKAKNGYQLL
+1136 TKAKAGYQLL
-1146 QSSAYEGGLDVENE
+1146 ADYAYVGGLDVEDE
-1160 LVVSLKVVNAE
+1160 LIVSLKVVNAE
-1171 VFTMPETG
+1171 VFTLPETG

-1187 WIVLALLCVSTLAV
+1187 WIVFALLCVSTLAV
-1201 IQLMPQPKKKEK
+1201 IQLMPQPKRKEK

>member
-1 MKVKTMRILTLLLAM
+1 MKVKTMRILTLLLAI

-63 PEDILERINNGM
+63 PEEILERINNGM
-75 EGIKLRAAANQ
+75 EGIKLKATRSQ
-86 GSIPDEMW
+86 GNIPDHMW

-103 YTGYDVQK
+103 YTGYDLQK
-111 QKDNGQLYEYRYIG
+111 QKDNGQLYEYRYFG

-153 VDDSSTPTGKAPNI
+153 VADASTPTGRAPNI

-201 NKAKEMGSDG
+201 NKAKEMGTDG
-211 NYYYLTTVG
+211 NYYYLTTVR
-220 LWKRTLDALSNEA
+220 LWKNTLDALSNQA

-239 YTNKTDAY
+239 YTNAKDAY

-268 GIYAGPYD
+268 GIYAGAYD

-300 ITIVEWMNSSGTEKD
+300 ITVVEWMNTSGTDKD
-315 SSPIAWYHLDFNDI
+315 SSPIGWYHLDFNDV

-335 EVNKKDPGGNALA
+335 EVNKKDPSGNALA

-359 GEQFVIG
+359 GDQFVIG
-366 PTNSNGY
+366 PTNRSGY

-391 PSGYQASGTST
+391 PSGYQASGTSK

-411 PNMTITINAENKLVT
+411 PNMTLTINAENKLIT
-426 GTAKIVKATTNGG
+426 GVAKIVKATTNGG
-439 SKAGWHFTVTD
+439 SKAGWHFTVKN
-450 SAGNK
+450 SAGTL
-455 VGDYVTDASG
+455 VGNYTTDASG
-465 VIVLD
+465 VIALD
-470 ILPGTYRISET
+470 LVPGTYTVTET
-481 DGSSKYWV
+481 DGVYKYWV
-489 NDPEPTKTI
+489 NDPTPTKTI
-498 TVKANET
+498 TVKGNET

-520 IKTATNGGS
+520 VKTATNGGS
-529 VAGWHFTVKD
+529 VAGWHFTVKN
-539 SAGNVVGNYVTD
+539 SAGTVVGNYQTD
-551 ASGVITLDLEP
+551 STGVITLDLEP
-562 GTYTVTETD
+562 GSYTVTETD
-571 GAYQYWLND
+571 GEYQYWLND

-607 QIIKTATNGGSVEG
+607 QIVKTATNGGSVAGWHFEVKDSSGNVLGNYETDSTGIITLDLEPGKYTVTETDGEYKYWLNDAEPSKTVTVVAGQTAKVTFQNQYRGQAQIIKTATNGGSVEG
-621 WHFTVKDSAGNKV
+621 WHFSVFTAD
-634 GDYVT
+634 
-639 DSTGIITLDLE
+639 
-650 LGTYSVTETDGEYK
+650 GT
-664 YWVNDPTPTKSV
+664 
-676 TVVAGQTAK
+676 
-685 VTFQNKWRGQAQIV
+685 
-699 KTATNGGSVEGW
+699 
-711 HFTVKDS
+711 
-718 AGNKVGDYVTDSTGI
+718 KVGDYVTDSTGI

-739 PGTYTVT
+739 PG
-746 ETDGEQKYWLND
+746 
-758 AEPTKTVK
+758 
-766 VVAGQTAK
+766 
-774 VTFKNQYRG
+774 
-783 QAKIIKTATNGGS
+783 
-796 VEGWHFSIF
+796 
-805 TADGTKI
+805 
-812 GDYVTDSSG
+812 
-821 IITVDLEPGVY
+821 VY
-832 TVKETDGEY
+832 TVKETDGKY
-841 PYWHN
+841 TYWHN

-858 GETAEVTFRN
+858 GQTSSVTFLN
-868 QWIGKAKIIKT
+868 EWIGKAKI
-879 ATNSGTVKG
+879 V
-888 WEFTITDTNGNKV
+888 
-901 GTYVTDSTGTIVVDL
+901 
-916 EPGSYTV
+916 
-923 LESDRNDPYWHCDT
+923 
-937 EPKSITVKAGETAEV
+937 
-952 TFLNEWVGKA
+952 
-962 KIIKTLAN
+962 KTLAN

-976 EGWQFTISRIVGE
+976 EGWQFTISQIVGE
-989 TDAVYLATVTTG
+989 TDAVYLTTVTTG
-1001 ADGTIEYDLEPGQYL
+1001 ADGTIDYDLEPGQYL

-1038 VTAGQTTEVPFTNA
+1038 VKAGETTEVPFTNA
-1052 LRPGKIS
+1052 LRPGKIG

-1099 GGCTTAGLLEGGK
+1099 GGCTTAGLMEGGK
-1112 LVTDETGLVSFEGL
+1112 LVTDETGLVNFEGL

-1136 TKAKNGYQLL
+1136 TKAKAGYQMLADY
-1146 QSSAYEGGLDVENE
+1146 AYVGGLDIEDE
-1160 LVVSLKVVNAE
+1160 LIVSLKVVNAE
-1171 VFTMPETG
+1171 VFTLPETG

-1201 IQLMPQPKKKEK
+1201 IQLMPQPKRKEK

>member
-1 MKVKTMRILTLLLAM
+1 MKVKGMRILTLLLAV

-41 EGYSPLDPDN
+41 EGYDPLDPDN
-51 PYPYGIPMTDVV
+51 PYPYGLPVTEYIPEEELAV
-63 PEDILERINNGM
+63 LNGAYPP
-75 EGIKLRAAANQ
+75 KLRAAAGQ

-103 YTGYDVQK
+103 YTGYDVQR
-111 QKDNGQLYEYRYIG
+111 QKDKGQLYVYEYIA
-125 SRLKTNDPS
+125 SRLKTNDPQV
-134 TLSDI
+134 LSDI
-139 GYWESGSCPNGDET
+139 SYWESGSCPNGDET
-153 VDDSSTPTGKAPNI
+153 VADSSTPTGRAPNI
-167 SYFER
+167 GYFESN
-172 QGLVCASFVTYYLC
+172 GLVCASFATYYLC
-186 NYLPNIEGIDTSTVY
+186 NYLPNVEGIDTSVVY
-201 NKAKEMGSDG
+201 NKAKEMGASG

-220 LWKRTLDALSNEA
+220 LWKRTLDALANES
-233 GAGVTK
+233 GSGVTK
-239 YTNKTDAY
+239 YTDEDTAY
-247 ANLVP
+247 DNLVP
-252 GDVIVFAKDS
+252 GDVVIFGKSD
-262 GSLAHV
+262 GTLTHV
-268 GIYAGPYD
+268 AIYAGAY
-276 LWSYGSNLGEYHF
+276 NLYSGGGYNNGVKHF

-300 ITIVEWMNSSGTEKD
+300 ISVIEWMSTSTGSKASD
-315 SSPIAWYHLDFNDI
+315 PVGFYHLDFNDV
-329 QSEGYI
+329 QTEGFI
-335 EVNKKDPGGNALA
+335 EINKKDPSGNALA
-348 GATFVATHQTS
+348 GATFKATHQGTNTS
-359 GEQFVIG
+359 YVIG
-366 PTNSNGY
+366 PTNASGY
-373 AISAALPLGK
+373 AISGPLPMGK
-383 YTVEETVF
+383 YTVVESVF
-391 PSGYQASGTST
+391 PAGYQASGTAS

-411 PNMTITINAENKLVT
+411 PNMTITIDAENKLIT
-426 GTAKIVKATTNGG
+426 GVAKIVKATTNGG
-439 SKAGWHFTVTD
+439 SKAGWHFTVKD

-465 VIVLD
+465 VIALD
-470 ILPGTYRISET
+470 LVPGTYSVTET
-481 DGSSKYWV
+481 DGAYKYWV
-489 NDPEPTKTI
+489 NDPTPTKTV

-520 IKTATNGGS
+520 VKTATNGGS
-529 VAGWHFTVKD
+529 VAGWHFTVKN
-539 SAGNVVGNYVTD
+539 SAGTVIGNYQTD
-551 ASGVITLDLEP
+551 STGVITLDLEP
-562 GTYTVTETD
+562 
-571 GAYQYWLND
+571 
-580 PNPTK
+580 
-585 TVTVTAGQT
+585 
-594 AKVTFQ
+594 
-600 NQYRGQA
+600 
-607 QIIKTATNGGSVEG
+607 
-621 WHFTVKDSAGNKV
+621 
-634 GDYVT
+634 
-639 DSTGIITLDLE
+639 
-650 LGTYSVTETDGEYK
+650 GTYSVTETDGEYK

-746 ETDGEQKYWLND
+746 ETDGKYTYWHND
-758 AEPTKTVK
+758 PNPEKKVT

-774 VTFKNQYRG
+774 VTFLNEWIGKG
-783 QAKIIKTATNGGS
+783 KIIKTATNNGS

-805 TADGTKI
+805 TADGAKV
-812 GDYVTDSSG
+812 GDYVTDSTG
-821 IITVDLEPGVY
+821 VIIVDLEPGVY

-846 DPEPEKTVTVVA
+846 DPEPEKTVTVV
-858 GETAEVTFRN
+858 
-868 QWIGKAKIIKT
+868 
-879 ATNSGTVKG
+879 
-888 WEFTITDTNGNKV
+888 
-901 GTYVTDSTGTIVVDL
+901 
-916 EPGSYTV
+916 
-923 LESDRNDPYWHCDT
+923 
-937 EPKSITVKAGETAEV
+937 AGETAEV

-1099 GGCTTAGLLEGGK
+1099 GGCTSADLIEGGK

-1146 QSSAYEGGLDVENE
+1146 QTHAYEGGLDVEDE
-1160 LVVSLKVVNAE
+1160 LLVSLKVVNAE

-1187 WIVLALLCVSTLAV
+1187 WIVLALLCVSTLSV
-1201 IQLMPQPKKKEK
+1201 IQLMPQPKRKEK